1 MFKKAAS
8 LLLAASLLATTSL
21 PAFAEEVT
29 EPIQSETTVQET
41 QEETP
46 APTDVPDTTPEPE
59 VEVTPEPTEEL
70 TPAPTE
76 EPESTPEP
84 VQEEPEAVQ
93 AETPAPTETPIP
105 LEEITDSQD
114 VVTYEMTGETVSR
127 IEWVADI
134 VSALGLSVDADQFPD
149 DYYPDVSATD
159 EHYQALM
166 SAVANGLIDLDA
178 GENFHPDEPTT
189 REFAANTLNNRLGY
203 IMQADSYSFTDSGDT
218 TYADDLQVAVEQGWF
233 ALVDGKVLP
242 QQAADAAELTAMQE
256 KGKAAVANESIDANY
271 ASSWTFAE
279 DVVVIPDGTMVSVDE
294 NDIVT
299 ITDCPVSLA
308 ADQRFVA
315 YFSGIPVPFK
325 VVSVTENGSDT
336 VVATTDE
343 GTDDAITSADSETVI
358 EVDPSNF
365 VPAEAT
371 TYMIGDVQVVEEK
384 TLYGIDYNKQTK
396 TLTATRNLK
405 LDGATGG
412 SITIQLS
419 NITLDSRARPNN
431 SQIVVNADTSVTG
444 TVNFGGELMQK
455 IERDIDFGYINL
467 AGGIGKIYLS
477 LGYTLSGDVSL
488 NMVGRAKAGFVSD
501 NSGFRVVSDY
511 RNDSSSIAANMD
523 ATAGIRIGAS
533 AGIPGVKGDIY
544 ARMGLELQEA
554 IRTYSSGTPTTC
566 ENTNAW
572 LYADASA
579 TAKVFGKS
587 YSKSCTLYTRTNSPV
602 RCAYHYEDGV
612 SVQKCTRGNTSQGYA
627 GSASGYNGKYYT
639 STTSKN
645 YNPTGSSYQD
655 EMGQTQSRFTY
666 TLDEDGNATITGCN
680 NITSSLVIPGEIDGH
695 TVVAIGKN
703 AFYDYYEKVKI
714 QSVTIPD
721 TVTTI
726 GERAFFNAGL
736 IAVNLPNGLT
746 SIGRYAFSGCNFTEI
761 TIPNS
766 ITDAFEPFAYMSS
779 LKNVY
784 FQKGIT
790 EIPGMIFHDCTGLES
805 IEIPDTVETIGYCAF
820 NGATGLKSVILH
832 EGLKTINHD
841 AFNGCTN
848 LSILNIPNS
857 VTTIEADTFNGCTN
871 LASVNLPADLV
882 TLGNGAFRNCTAL
895 AKINIPASL
904 NDTNAPFSGCTNL
917 KTINFEDGITEIT
930 SGLFKDCTG
939 VTEISIP
946 DTVNTIGTYAFANA
960 SNLTSVS
967 IPDGVTEIL
976 NDAFLGCKNLRT
988 VEIPD
993 SVTAINYEAF
1003 SGCSKLAS
1011 VKLPSNLQKL
1021 GTRAFGT
1028 CIALTEINIPISLND
1043 ASAPFSDCAN
1053 LKTINFEEGITKIP
1067 HALFKDCTGISKIA
1081 IPDTVTIIGD
1091 VAFSGASNLE
1101 SVIIPD
1107 GVIEIQDNA
1116 FQNCVKLAAV
1126 EIPDSVTAIAY
1137 QAFSSCKNL
1146 TSVKLPNSL
1155 ETLGT
1160 GAFQNCT
1167 SLTEVTIPASLNSTS
1182 QPFADCSKLQAVHF
1196 EEGTSQIIDNL
1207 FSSCQGIT
1215 DIVIPDTV
1223 SKIGDNAFGNAAN
1236 LTSITIPDSVTSI
1249 GEYAFQ
1255 NCKKLTAVKLPDKI
1269 TQIGYRAFI
1278 NCTGLA
1284 SANIP
1289 TSLKVMYAYVFQNCT
1304 SLTEMVISAGIAE
1317 LPAGTFYGCTS
1328 LAKVTL
1334 PDTLTSI
1341 GSYAFQECD
1350 ALTTV
1355 TIPTSVAEVWD
1366 SAFGG
1371 CDRLAEVSLNDGLK
1385 TIGDS
1390 AFYNCVSLKSI
1401 TIPRTVT
1408 SLGTGA
1414 FSGDKALA
1422 EVTLGTGL
1430 TSIPTEC
1437 FCQIPALTKIRIP
1450 NRVTKIGDRAFANC
1464 TKLTEVTLPAAT
1476 TSISSSAFSY
1486 PTRMTIYGYEGSY
1499 AQTFAGSKKIK
1510 FVARTDVDYIDVNDL
1525 TITLGTVDSY
1535 RGSPV
1540 EPTVTV
1546 KDGSVT
1552 LTKDTHYTLTY
1563 ANSNTV
1569 GMASVTI
1576 TGLNEAGYGSTKT
1589 IEYRIP
1595 GFTITFN
1602 AYGGT
1607 VNPTSKEVVYGQ
1619 PVGELPVPVREGY
1632 SFVGWFLDDAKT
1644 QYTEDTIYTS
1654 TYDRTVYAFWSDAA
1668 AITRQPV
1675 NTTAKENANA
1685 VFTIKATGSNLT
1697 YQWQL
1702 AYAGSDNWQNV
1713 PASFAGGK
1721 TDTLTVTA
1729 TKGRNGYKFRCIV
1742 KDDKN
1747 NSVTS
1752 SAATLTVE
1760 AANQPLKI
1768 LSLTADKTT
1777 ADSGDRITITA
1788 NVTGGAGGYTYKFII
1803 NDTTNDSWYK
1813 LQDYKA
1819 TNSIVWKATSA
1830 GTKRIMVDVKDKAG
1844 NKVAT
1849 NISIKVNG
1857 TVSVPLSAE
1866 LKSSAVTV
1874 KQGETVTLTAV
1885 AKGGSGKYN
1894 YKFII
1899 NDKTDDKW
1907 YRLQD
1912 FGANN
1917 VITWKAT
1924 TPGTKRLMVDV
1935 MDSTGKKV
1943 GHNITITVTK

>member
-29 EPIQSETTVQET
+29 EPLQSETTVQET

-46 APTDVPDTTPEPE
+46 APTDAPDTTPQPE
-59 VEVTPEPTEEL
+59 TETTPEPTEEP
-70 TPAPTE
+70 TPEPTA

-166 SAVANGLIDLDA
+166 SAVANGLIDLNA
-178 GENFHPDEPTT
+178 GEDFRPDEPTT

-308 ADQRFVA
+308 AGQRFVA

-325 VVSVTENGSDT
+325 VVSITENGSDT

-431 SQIVVNADTSVTG
+431 SQIIVNADTSVTG

-511 RNDSSSIAANMD
+511 QNDSSSIAANMD

-587 YSKSCTLYTRTNSPV
+587 YSKSCALYTRTNSPV

-612 SVQKCTRGNTSQGYA
+612 SVQQCTRGNTSQGYT

-695 TVVAIGKN
+695 TVVAIGSQ
-703 AFYDYYEKVKI
+703 AFYKAANLASVSI
-714 QSVTIPD
+714 PNSVTYIGSEAFNGCTKLASVNLPANLETLKRCAFQNCTALTEINIPASLNVASYPFEGCSNLKTIHFEDGITRITNYLFGNCTGLTDIEIPD

-726 GERAFFNAGL
+726 G
-736 IAVNLPNGLT
+736 
-746 SIGRYAFSGCNFTEI
+746 SYAFS
-761 TIPNS
+761 S
-766 ITDAFEPFAYMSS
+766 A
-779 LKNVY
+779 
-784 FQKGIT
+784 
-790 EIPGMIFHDCTGLES
+790 
-805 IEIPDTVETIGYCAF
+805 
-820 NGATGLKSVILH
+820 
-832 EGLKTINHD
+832 
-841 AFNGCTN
+841 
-848 LSILNIPNS
+848 
-857 VTTIEADTFNGCTN
+857 TN
-871 LASVNLPADLV
+871 LASV
-882 TLGNGAFRNCTAL
+882 
-895 AKINIPASL
+895 S
-904 NDTNAPFSGCTNL
+904 
-917 KTINFEDGITEIT
+917 
-930 SGLFKDCTG
+930 
-939 VTEISIP
+939 
-946 DTVNTIGTYAFANA
+946 
-960 SNLTSVS
+960 
-967 IPDGVTEIL
+967 
-976 NDAFLGCKNLRT
+976 
-988 VEIPD
+988 IPD
-993 SVTAINYEAF
+993 SVT
-1003 SGCSKLAS
+1003 
-1011 VKLPSNLQKL
+1011 
-1021 GTRAFGT
+1021 
-1028 CIALTEINIPISLND
+1028 
-1043 ASAPFSDCAN
+1043 
-1053 LKTINFEEGITKIP
+1053 TIN
-1067 HALFKDCTGISKIA
+1067 
-1081 IPDTVTIIGD
+1081 
-1091 VAFSGASNLE
+1091 SGAF
-1101 SVIIPD
+1101 
-1107 GVIEIQDNA
+1107 A
-1116 FQNCVKLAAV
+1116 NCTKLTAV
-1126 EIPDSVTAIAY
+1126 EIPDSVTYIGSEAFKGCTKLASVNLPANLETLKSCAFLNCTALTEINIPASLNVASY
-1137 QAFSSCKNL
+1137 PFEGCSNLKTIHFEDGITRITNYLFGNCTGLTDIEIPDTVTTIGSYAFSSATNL
-1146 TSVKLPNSL
+1146 ASVSIPDSVTTINSGAFANCTKLTAVEIPDSVTYIGSEAFKGCTKLASVSLSANL
-1155 ETLGT
+1155 ETLKSD
-1160 GAFQNCT
+1160 AFQNCT
-1167 SLTEVTIPASLNSTS
+1167 ALTEINIPASLNEASY
-1182 QPFADCSKLQAVHF
+1182 PFEGCSNLKTIHF
-1196 EEGTSQIIDNL
+1196 ED
-1207 FSSCQGIT
+1207 GIT
-1215 DIVIPDTV
+1215 QITNYLFAGCTGLTDIEIPDTV
-1223 SKIGDNAFGNAAN
+1223 TTIGYQAFYKAAN
-1236 LTSITIPDSVTSI
+1236 LASVSIPDSVTTI
-1249 GEYAFQ
+1249 NNEAFEY
-1255 NCKKLTAVKLPDKI
+1255 CTKLTSVEIPDSVTYIGSEAFKGCTKLASVKLPANLKTLKFDV
-1269 TQIGYRAFI
+1269 FM
-1278 NCTGLA
+1278 NC
-1284 SANIP
+1284 S
-1289 TSLKVMYAYVFQNCT
+1289 
-1304 SLTEMVISAGIAE
+1304 SLTEITIPASITA
-1317 LPAGTFYGCTS
+1317 LPSNTFNGCTS

-1341 GSYAFQECD
+1341 GSEAFEKCD

-1355 TIPTSVAEVWD
+1355 TIPASVAEI
-1366 SAFGG
+1366 GG
-1371 CDRLAEVSLNDGLK
+1371 YTFSGCNRLVEVSLSDGLK
-1385 TIGDS
+1385 SIGDK

-1414 FSGDKALA
+1414 FSGDKVLA

-1437 FCQIPALTKIRIP
+1437 FYQSPALTKIRIP
-1450 NRVTKIGDRAFANC
+1450 NRVTQIGDRAFANC

-1486 PTRMTIYGYEGSY
+1486 PARMTIYGYEGSY
-1499 AQTFAGSKKIK
+1499 AQTFAASKKIK

-1595 GFTITFN
+1595 GFTMTFN
-1602 AYGGT
+1602 ANGGT
-1607 VNPTSKEVVYGQ
+1607 VNPTSKEIIYGQ
-1619 PVGELPVPVREGY
+1619 PVGELPVPVRDGY
-1632 SFVGWFLDDAKT
+1632 SFVGWYLGNT
-1644 QYTEDTIYTS
+1644 HYTEDTIYTS
-1654 TYDRTVYAFWSDAA
+1654 TYGCTVYARWSDAA

-1675 NTTAKENANA
+1675 NTAAKENANA

-1768 LSLTADKTT
+1768 ISLTADKTT

-1813 LQDYKA
+1813 LQDYKG

-1874 KQGETVTLTAV
+1874 KQGETVTLTAA

>member
-59 VEVTPEPTEEL
+59 VEVTPEPTEEP
-70 TPAPTE
+70 TPTPTA

-166 SAVANGLIDLDA
+166 SAVANGLIDLNA
-178 GENFHPDEPTT
+178 GEDFRPDEPTT

-308 ADQRFVA
+308 AGQRFVA

-431 SQIVVNADTSVTG
+431 SQIIVNADTSVTG

-612 SVQKCTRGNTSQGYA
+612 SVQKCTRGNTSQGYT

-666 TLDEDGNATITGCN
+666 TLDDDGNATITGCN
-680 NITSSLVIPGEIDGH
+680 NITSSLVLPSEIDGH
-695 TVVAIGKN
+695 TVVAIGSQ
-703 AFYDYYEKVKI
+703 AFYKAANLASVSIPD
-714 QSVTIPD
+714 SVTTINREAFNGCTKLASVNLPANLETLKSYAFQNCTALTEINIPASLNEAYSPFEGCSNLKTIHFEDGITQITNNLFAGCTGLTDIEIPD

-726 GERAFFNAGL
+726 GYQAFYKA
-736 IAVNLPNGLT
+736 A
-746 SIGRYAFSGCNFTEI
+746 
-761 TIPNS
+761 
-766 ITDAFEPFAYMSS
+766 
-779 LKNVY
+779 
-784 FQKGIT
+784 
-790 EIPGMIFHDCTGLES
+790 
-805 IEIPDTVETIGYCAF
+805 
-820 NGATGLKSVILH
+820 
-832 EGLKTINHD
+832 
-841 AFNGCTN
+841 
-848 LSILNIPNS
+848 
-857 VTTIEADTFNGCTN
+857 N
-871 LASVNLPADLV
+871 LA
-882 TLGNGAFRNCTAL
+882 
-895 AKINIPASL
+895 
-904 NDTNAPFSGCTNL
+904 
-917 KTINFEDGITEIT
+917 
-930 SGLFKDCTG
+930 
-939 VTEISIP
+939 
-946 DTVNTIGTYAFANA
+946 
-960 SNLTSVS
+960 SVS
-967 IPDGVTEIL
+967 IPDSVTTIDSE
-976 NDAFLGCKNLRT
+976 AFEYCTKLT
-988 VEIPD
+988 SVEIPD
-993 SVTAINYEAF
+993 SVTYIGGEVFN
-1003 SGCSKLAS
+1003 GCTKLAS
-1011 VKLPSNLQKL
+1011 VKLP
-1021 GTRAFGT
+1021 
-1028 CIALTEINIPISLND
+1028 
-1043 ASAPFSDCAN
+1043 AN
-1053 LKTINFEEGITKIP
+1053 LKTLKFDVFKNCSSLTEITIP
-1067 HALFKDCTGISKIA
+1067 ASITAL
-1081 IPDTVTIIGD
+1081 P
-1091 VAFSGASNLE
+1091 SNTFN
-1101 SVIIPD
+1101 
-1107 GVIEIQDNA
+1107 G
-1116 FQNCVKLAAV
+1116 
-1126 EIPDSVTAIAY
+1126 
-1137 QAFSSCKNL
+1137 
-1146 TSVKLPNSL
+1146 
-1155 ETLGT
+1155 
-1160 GAFQNCT
+1160 CT
-1167 SLTEVTIPASLNSTS
+1167 SLT
-1182 QPFADCSKLQAVHF
+1182 
-1196 EEGTSQIIDNL
+1196 
-1207 FSSCQGIT
+1207 
-1215 DIVIPDTV
+1215 
-1223 SKIGDNAFGNAAN
+1223 
-1236 LTSITIPDSVTSI
+1236 
-1249 GEYAFQ
+1249 
-1255 NCKKLTAVKLPDKI
+1255 
-1269 TQIGYRAFI
+1269 
-1278 NCTGLA
+1278 
-1284 SANIP
+1284 
-1289 TSLKVMYAYVFQNCT
+1289 
-1304 SLTEMVISAGIAE
+1304 
-1317 LPAGTFYGCTS
+1317 
-1328 LAKVTL
+1328 KVTL
-1334 PDTLTSI
+1334 PDTLSSI
-1341 GSYAFQECD
+1341 GNNAFQECD

-1355 TIPTSVAEVWD
+1355 TIPTSVAEIGG
-1366 SAFGG
+1366 SAFSG
-1371 CDRLAEVSLNDGLK
+1371 CDRLAEVSLSNGLK
-1385 TIGDS
+1385 IIGDK

-1437 FCQIPALTKIRIP
+1437 FYQIPALTKIRIP
-1450 NRVTKIGDRAFANC
+1450 NRVTKIGDRAFASC

-1486 PTRMTIYGYEGSY
+1486 PARMTIYGYEGSY

-1607 VNPTSKEVVYGQ
+1607 VNPTNKEVVYGQ

-1768 LSLTADKTT
+1768 LSLTANKTT
-1777 ADSGDRITITA
+1777 ANPGDLITVTA

-1813 LQDYKA
+1813 LQDYKG

-1874 KQGETVTLTAV
+1874 KQGEAVTLTAV

-1935 MDSTGKKV
+1935 MDSTGKKI

>member
-29 EPIQSETTVQET
+29 EPLQSETTVQET

-59 VEVTPEPTEEL
+59 VEVTPEPTEEP
-70 TPAPTE
+70 TPAPTA

-93 AETPAPTETPIP
+93 AETPTPTETPIP

-149 DYYPDVSATD
+149 DYYPDVTATD

-178 GENFHPDEPTT
+178 GENFHPDDPTT
-189 REFAANTLNNRLGY
+189 REFAANTLNSRLGY
-203 IMQADSYSFTDSGDT
+203 IMQAESYSFTDSADT
-218 TYADDLQVAVEQGWF
+218 AYADDLQVAVEQGWF

-294 NDIVT
+294 NDVVT

-308 ADQRFVA
+308 AGQRFVA

-431 SQIVVNADTSVTG
+431 SQIIVNADTSVTG

-511 RNDSSSIAANMD
+511 QNDSSSIAANMD

-587 YSKSCTLYTRTNSPV
+587 YSKSCALYTRTNSPV

-612 SVQKCTRGNTSQGYA
+612 SVQQCTRGNTSQGYT

-695 TVVAIGKN
+695 TVVAIGSQ
-703 AFYDYYEKVKI
+703 AFYKAANLASVSI
-714 QSVTIPD
+714 PNSVTYIGSEAFNDCTKLASVNLPANLETLKRCAFQNCTALTEINIPASLNVASYPFEGCSNLKTIHFEDGITRITNYLFGNCTGLTDIEIPD

-726 GERAFFNAGL
+726 G
-736 IAVNLPNGLT
+736 
-746 SIGRYAFSGCNFTEI
+746 SYAFS
-761 TIPNS
+761 S
-766 ITDAFEPFAYMSS
+766 A
-779 LKNVY
+779 
-784 FQKGIT
+784 
-790 EIPGMIFHDCTGLES
+790 
-805 IEIPDTVETIGYCAF
+805 
-820 NGATGLKSVILH
+820 
-832 EGLKTINHD
+832 
-841 AFNGCTN
+841 
-848 LSILNIPNS
+848 
-857 VTTIEADTFNGCTN
+857 TN
-871 LASVNLPADLV
+871 LASV
-882 TLGNGAFRNCTAL
+882 
-895 AKINIPASL
+895 S
-904 NDTNAPFSGCTNL
+904 
-917 KTINFEDGITEIT
+917 
-930 SGLFKDCTG
+930 
-939 VTEISIP
+939 
-946 DTVNTIGTYAFANA
+946 
-960 SNLTSVS
+960 
-967 IPDGVTEIL
+967 
-976 NDAFLGCKNLRT
+976 
-988 VEIPD
+988 IPD
-993 SVTAINYEAF
+993 SVT
-1003 SGCSKLAS
+1003 
-1011 VKLPSNLQKL
+1011 
-1021 GTRAFGT
+1021 
-1028 CIALTEINIPISLND
+1028 
-1043 ASAPFSDCAN
+1043 
-1053 LKTINFEEGITKIP
+1053 TIN
-1067 HALFKDCTGISKIA
+1067 
-1081 IPDTVTIIGD
+1081 
-1091 VAFSGASNLE
+1091 SGAF
-1101 SVIIPD
+1101 
-1107 GVIEIQDNA
+1107 A
-1116 FQNCVKLAAV
+1116 NCTKLTAV
-1126 EIPDSVTAIAY
+1126 EIPDSVTYIGSE
-1137 QAFSSCKNL
+1137 AFKGC
-1146 TSVKLPNSL
+1146 TKLASLSLSANL
-1155 ETLGT
+1155 ETLKSD
-1160 GAFQNCT
+1160 AFKNCT
-1167 SLTEVTIPASLNSTS
+1167 ALTEINIPASLNEASY
-1182 QPFADCSKLQAVHF
+1182 PFEGCSNLKTIHF
-1196 EEGTSQIIDNL
+1196 ED
-1207 FSSCQGIT
+1207 GIT
-1215 DIVIPDTV
+1215 QITNYLFAGCTGLTDIEIPDTV
-1223 SKIGDNAFGNAAN
+1223 TTIGYQAFYKAAN
-1236 LTSITIPDSVTSI
+1236 LASVSIPDSVTTI
-1249 GEYAFQ
+1249 NNEAFEY
-1255 NCKKLTAVKLPDKI
+1255 CTKLTSVEIPDSVTYIGSEAFKGCTKLASVKLPANLKTLKFDV
-1269 TQIGYRAFI
+1269 FM
-1278 NCTGLA
+1278 NC
-1284 SANIP
+1284 S
-1289 TSLKVMYAYVFQNCT
+1289 
-1304 SLTEMVISAGIAE
+1304 SLTEITIPASITA
-1317 LPAGTFYGCTS
+1317 LPSNTFNGCTS

-1341 GSYAFQECD
+1341 GSEAFEKCD

-1355 TIPTSVAEVWD
+1355 TIPASVTEI
-1366 SAFGG
+1366 GG
-1371 CDRLAEVSLNDGLK
+1371 YTFSGCNRLVEVSLSDGLK
-1385 TIGDS
+1385 SIGDK

-1414 FSGDKALA
+1414 FSGDKVLA

-1437 FCQIPALTKIRIP
+1437 FYQSPALTKIRIP
-1450 NRVTKIGDRAFANC
+1450 NRVTQIGDRAFANC

-1486 PTRMTIYGYEGSY
+1486 PARMTIYGYEGSY
-1499 AQTFAGSKKIK
+1499 AQTFAASKKIK

-1595 GFTITFN
+1595 GFTMTFN
-1602 AYGGT
+1602 ANGGT
-1607 VNPTSKEVVYGQ
+1607 VNPTSKEIIYGQ
-1619 PVGELPVPVREGY
+1619 PVGELPVPVRDGY
-1632 SFVGWFLDDAKT
+1632 SFVGWYLGNT
-1644 QYTEDTIYTS
+1644 HYTEDTIYTS
-1654 TYDRTVYAFWSDAA
+1654 TYGCTVYARWSDAA

-1675 NTTAKENANA
+1675 NTAAKENANA

-1768 LSLTADKTT
+1768 LSLTADKTA

-1813 LQDYKA
+1813 LQDYKG

-1874 KQGETVTLTAV
+1874 KQGETVTLTAA

>member
-59 VEVTPEPTEEL
+59 VEVTPEPTEEP
-70 TPAPTE
+70 TPTPTA

-166 SAVANGLIDLDA
+166 SAVANGLIDLNA
-178 GENFHPDEPTT
+178 GEDFRPDEPTT

-308 ADQRFVA
+308 AGQRFVA

-431 SQIVVNADTSVTG
+431 SQIIVNADTSVTG

-612 SVQKCTRGNTSQGYA
+612 SVQKCTRGNTSQGYT

-666 TLDEDGNATITGCN
+666 TLDDDGNATITGCN
-680 NITSSLVIPGEIDGH
+680 NITSSLVLPSEIDGH
-695 TVVAIGKN
+695 TVVAIGSQ
-703 AFYDYYEKVKI
+703 AFYKAANLASVSIPD
-714 QSVTIPD
+714 SVTTINREAFKGCTKLASVNLPANLGTLKSYAFQNCTALTEINIPASLNEAYSPFEGCSNLKTIHFEDGITQITNNLFAGCTGLTDIEIPD

-726 GERAFFNAGL
+726 GYQAFYKA
-736 IAVNLPNGLT
+736 ANLA
-746 SIGRYAFSGCNFTEI
+746 SVS
-761 TIPNS
+761 
-766 ITDAFEPFAYMSS
+766 
-779 LKNVY
+779 
-784 FQKGIT
+784 
-790 EIPGMIFHDCTGLES
+790 
-805 IEIPDTVETIGYCAF
+805 IPD
-820 NGATGLKSVILH
+820 
-832 EGLKTINHD
+832 
-841 AFNGCTN
+841 
-848 LSILNIPNS
+848 S
-857 VTTIEADTFNGCTN
+857 VTTIDSEAFEYCTKLTSVEIPDSVTYISGYTFNGCTK
-871 LASVNLPADLV
+871 LASVNLPANLE
-882 TLGNGAFRNCTAL
+882 TLKSYAFQNCTAL
-895 AKINIPASL
+895 TEINIPASL
-904 NDTNAPFSGCTNL
+904 NEAYSPFEGCSNL
-917 KTINFEDGITEIT
+917 KTIHFEDGITQIT
-930 SGLFKDCTG
+930 NNLFAGCTG
-939 VTEISIP
+939 LTDIEIP
-946 DTVNTIGTYAFANA
+946 DTVTTIGYQAFYKAANLA
-960 SNLTSVS
+960 SVS
-967 IPDGVTEIL
+967 IPDSVTTINNE
-976 NDAFLGCKNLRT
+976 AFEYCTKLT
-988 VEIPD
+988 SVEIPD
-993 SVTAINYEAF
+993 SVTYIGGEAF
-1003 SGCSKLAS
+1003 NGCTKLAS
-1011 VKLPSNLQKL
+1011 VKLP
-1021 GTRAFGT
+1021 
-1028 CIALTEINIPISLND
+1028 
-1043 ASAPFSDCAN
+1043 AN
-1053 LKTINFEEGITKIP
+1053 LKTLKFDVFKNCSSLTEITIP
-1067 HALFKDCTGISKIA
+1067 ASITAL
-1081 IPDTVTIIGD
+1081 P
-1091 VAFSGASNLE
+1091 SNTFN
-1101 SVIIPD
+1101 
-1107 GVIEIQDNA
+1107 G
-1116 FQNCVKLAAV
+1116 
-1126 EIPDSVTAIAY
+1126 
-1137 QAFSSCKNL
+1137 
-1146 TSVKLPNSL
+1146 
-1155 ETLGT
+1155 
-1160 GAFQNCT
+1160 CT
-1167 SLTEVTIPASLNSTS
+1167 SLT
-1182 QPFADCSKLQAVHF
+1182 
-1196 EEGTSQIIDNL
+1196 
-1207 FSSCQGIT
+1207 
-1215 DIVIPDTV
+1215 
-1223 SKIGDNAFGNAAN
+1223 
-1236 LTSITIPDSVTSI
+1236 
-1249 GEYAFQ
+1249 
-1255 NCKKLTAVKLPDKI
+1255 
-1269 TQIGYRAFI
+1269 
-1278 NCTGLA
+1278 
-1284 SANIP
+1284 
-1289 TSLKVMYAYVFQNCT
+1289 
-1304 SLTEMVISAGIAE
+1304 
-1317 LPAGTFYGCTS
+1317 
-1328 LAKVTL
+1328 KVTL
-1334 PDTLTSI
+1334 PDTLSSI
-1341 GSYAFQECD
+1341 GNNAFQECD

-1355 TIPTSVAEVWD
+1355 TIPTSVAEIGG
-1366 SAFGG
+1366 SAFSG
-1371 CDRLAEVSLNDGLK
+1371 CDRLAEVSLSNGLK
-1385 TIGDS
+1385 IIGDK

-1437 FCQIPALTKIRIP
+1437 FYQIPALTKIRIP
-1450 NRVTKIGDRAFANC
+1450 NRVTKIGDRAFASC

-1486 PTRMTIYGYEGSY
+1486 PARMTIYGYEGSY

-1607 VNPTSKEVVYGQ
+1607 VNPTNKEVVYGQ

-1768 LSLTADKTT
+1768 LSLTANKTT
-1777 ADSGDRITITA
+1777 ANPGDLITVTA
-1788 NVTGGAGGYTYKFII
+1788 NVTGGTGGYTYKFII

-1813 LQDYKA
+1813 LQDYKG

-1874 KQGETVTLTAV
+1874 KQGEAVTLTAV

-1935 MDSTGKKV
+1935 MDSTGKKI

>member
-1 MFKKAAS
+1 MERGEKRMFKKAAS

-29 EPIQSETTVQET
+29 EPLQSETTVQET

-59 VEVTPEPTEEL
+59 VEVTPEPTEEP
-70 TPAPTE
+70 TPAPTA

-93 AETPAPTETPIP
+93 AETPTPTETPIP

-149 DYYPDVSATD
+149 DYYPDVTATD

-178 GENFHPDEPTT
+178 GENFHPDDPTT
-189 REFAANTLNNRLGY
+189 REFAANTLNSRLGY
-203 IMQADSYSFTDSGDT
+203 IMQAESYSFTDSVDT
-218 TYADDLQVAVEQGWF
+218 AYADDLQVAVEQGWF

-256 KGKAAVANESIDANY
+256 KGKAAVANESIDTNY

-279 DVVVIPDGTMVSVDE
+279 DVVVIPGGTMVSVDE

-308 ADQRFVA
+308 AGQRFVA

-325 VVSVTENGSDT
+325 AVSVTENGSDT

-405 LDGATGG
+405 LDGAAGG

-431 SQIVVNADTSVTG
+431 SQIIVNADTSVTG

-455 IERDIDFGYINL
+455 IERDIDFGYIDL

-523 ATAGIRIGAS
+523 ATAGLRIGAS

-587 YSKSCTLYTRTNSPV
+587 YSKNCAIYTRTNSPV

-612 SVQKCTRGNTSQGYA
+612 SVQKCTRGNTSQGYT

-666 TLDEDGNATITGCN
+666 TLDDDGNATITGCN
-680 NITSSLVIPGEIDGH
+680 NITSSLVIPSEIDGH
-695 TVVAIGKN
+695 TVVAIGSQ
-703 AFYDYYEKVKI
+703 AFYKAANLASVSI
-714 QSVTIPD
+714 PNSVTYIGSEAFNGCTKLASVNLPANLETLKRCAFQNCTALTEINIPASLNVASYPFEGCSNLKTIHFEDGITQITNYLFAGCTGLTDIEIPD

-726 GERAFFNAGL
+726 GYQAFYKA
-736 IAVNLPNGLT
+736 A
-746 SIGRYAFSGCNFTEI
+746 
-761 TIPNS
+761 
-766 ITDAFEPFAYMSS
+766 
-779 LKNVY
+779 
-784 FQKGIT
+784 
-790 EIPGMIFHDCTGLES
+790 
-805 IEIPDTVETIGYCAF
+805 
-820 NGATGLKSVILH
+820 
-832 EGLKTINHD
+832 
-841 AFNGCTN
+841 
-848 LSILNIPNS
+848 
-857 VTTIEADTFNGCTN
+857 N
-871 LASVNLPADLV
+871 LA
-882 TLGNGAFRNCTAL
+882 
-895 AKINIPASL
+895 
-904 NDTNAPFSGCTNL
+904 
-917 KTINFEDGITEIT
+917 
-930 SGLFKDCTG
+930 
-939 VTEISIP
+939 
-946 DTVNTIGTYAFANA
+946 
-960 SNLTSVS
+960 SVS
-967 IPDGVTEIL
+967 IPDSVTTINNE
-976 NDAFLGCKNLRT
+976 AFEYCTKLT
-988 VEIPD
+988 SVEIPD
-993 SVTAINYEAF
+993 SVTYIGSEAF
-1003 SGCSKLAS
+1003 KGCTKLAS
-1011 VKLPSNLQKL
+1011 VKLP
-1021 GTRAFGT
+1021 
-1028 CIALTEINIPISLND
+1028 
-1043 ASAPFSDCAN
+1043 AN
-1053 LKTINFEEGITKIP
+1053 LKTLKF
-1067 HALFKDCTGISKIA
+1067 
-1081 IPDTVTIIGD
+1081 D
-1091 VAFSGASNLE
+1091 VFM
-1101 SVIIPD
+1101 
-1107 GVIEIQDNA
+1107 
-1116 FQNCVKLAAV
+1116 NC
-1126 EIPDSVTAIAY
+1126 S
-1137 QAFSSCKNL
+1137 
-1146 TSVKLPNSL
+1146 
-1155 ETLGT
+1155 
-1160 GAFQNCT
+1160 
-1167 SLTEVTIPASLNSTS
+1167 SLTEITIPAS
-1182 QPFADCSKLQAVHF
+1182 
-1196 EEGTSQIIDNL
+1196 
-1207 FSSCQGIT
+1207 IT
-1215 DIVIPDTV
+1215 
-1223 SKIGDNAFGNAAN
+1223 A
-1236 LTSITIPDSVTSI
+1236 
-1249 GEYAFQ
+1249 
-1255 NCKKLTAVKLPDKI
+1255 LPS
-1269 TQIGYRAFI
+1269 
-1278 NCTGLA
+1278 N
-1284 SANIP
+1284 
-1289 TSLKVMYAYVFQNCT
+1289 
-1304 SLTEMVISAGIAE
+1304 
-1317 LPAGTFYGCTS
+1317 TFNGCTS

-1341 GSYAFQECD
+1341 GSEAFEKCD

-1355 TIPTSVAEVWD
+1355 TIPASVAEIGGY
-1366 SAFGG
+1366 AFSG
-1371 CDRLAEVSLNDGLK
+1371 CNRLVEVSLSDGLK
-1385 TIGDS
+1385 SIGDK

-1414 FSGDKALA
+1414 FSGDKVLA

-1437 FCQIPALTKIRIP
+1437 FYQSPALTKIRIP
-1450 NRVTKIGDRAFANC
+1450 NRVTQIGDRAFANC

-1486 PTRMTIYGYEGSY
+1486 PARMTIYGYEGSY
-1499 AQTFAGSKKIK
+1499 AQTFAASKKIK

-1595 GFTITFN
+1595 GFTMTFN
-1602 AYGGT
+1602 ANGGT
-1607 VNPTSKEVVYGQ
+1607 VNPTSKEIIYGQ
-1619 PVGELPVPVREGY
+1619 PVGELPVPVRDGY
-1632 SFVGWFLDDAKT
+1632 SFVGWYLGNT
-1644 QYTEDTIYTS
+1644 HYTEDTIYTS
-1654 TYDRTVYAFWSDAA
+1654 TYGCTVYARWSDAA

-1675 NTTAKENANA
+1675 NTAAKENANA

-1768 LSLTADKTT
+1768 LSLTANKTT
-1777 ADSGDRITITA
+1777 ANPGDLITVTA
-1788 NVTGGAGGYTYKFII
+1788 NVAGGAGGYTYKFII

-1813 LQDYKA
+1813 LQDYKG

-1935 MDSTGKKV
+1935 MDSTGKKI

>member
-59 VEVTPEPTEEL
+59 VEVTPEPTEEPTL
-70 TPAPTE
+70 TPTA

-127 IEWVADI
+127 IDWISDL
-134 VSALGLSVDADQFPD
+134 VSALGLSVDADRFPD

-178 GENFHPDEPTT
+178 GENFRPDDPTT
-189 REFAANTLNNRLGY
+189 REFAANTLNSRLGY
-203 IMQADSYSFTDSGDT
+203 IMQEESYSFTDSADT
-218 TYADDLQVAVEQGWF
+218 AYADDLQVAIEQGWF

-256 KGKAAVANESIDANY
+256 KGKAAVANESIDTNY

-308 ADQRFVA
+308 AGQRFVA

-325 VVSVTENGSDT
+325 VVSVTENGNDT

-431 SQIVVNADTSVTG
+431 SQIIVNADTSVTG

-455 IERDIDFGYINL
+455 IERDIDFGYIDL

-501 NSGFRVVSDY
+501 SSGFRVVSDY

-523 ATAGIRIGAS
+523 ATAGLRIGAS

-587 YSKSCTLYTRTNSPV
+587 YSKSCALYTRTNSPV

-612 SVQKCTRGNTSQGYA
+612 SVQQCTRGNASQGYT

-695 TVVAIGKN
+695 TVIVIGES
-703 AFYDYYEKVKI
+703 AFSGATNLVSI
-714 QSVTIPD
+714 TIPD
-721 TVTTI
+721 SVTEI
-726 GERAFFNAGL
+726 QDYAFQNCTK
-736 IAVNLPNGLT
+736 LT
-746 SIGRYAFSGCNFTEI
+746 SIDIPDSVTLIDYQAFYGCTKLASVKLSYNLKTLGTRAFGNCTALTEI
-761 TIPNS
+761 TIPAS
-766 ITDAFEPFAYMSS
+766 LTSASSPF
-779 LKNVY
+779 K
-784 FQKGIT
+784 
-790 EIPGMIFHDCTGLES
+790 DCS
-805 IEIPDTVETIGYCAF
+805 
-820 NGATGLKSVILH
+820 N
-832 EGLKTINHD
+832 LKTIH
-841 AFNGCTN
+841 FEEGIT
-848 LSILNIPNS
+848 
-857 VTTIEADTFNGCTN
+857 
-871 LASVNLPADLV
+871 
-882 TLGNGAFRNCTAL
+882 
-895 AKINIPASL
+895 KIVSSL
-904 NDTNAPFSGCTNL
+904 FSGCT
-917 KTINFEDGITEIT
+917 GI
-930 SGLFKDCTG
+930 
-939 VTEISIP
+939 TEISIP
-946 DTVNTIGTYAFANA
+946 DTV
-960 SNLTSVS
+960 
-967 IPDGVTEIL
+967 
-976 NDAFLGCKNLRT
+976 
-988 VEIPD
+988 
-993 SVTAINYEAF
+993 
-1003 SGCSKLAS
+1003 
-1011 VKLPSNLQKL
+1011 
-1021 GTRAFGT
+1021 
-1028 CIALTEINIPISLND
+1028 
-1043 ASAPFSDCAN
+1043 
-1053 LKTINFEEGITKIP
+1053 
-1067 HALFKDCTGISKIA
+1067 
-1081 IPDTVTIIGD
+1081 TIID
-1091 VAFSGASNLE
+1091 ESAFSGATNL
-1101 SVIIPD
+1101 V
-1107 GVIEIQDNA
+1107 
-1116 FQNCVKLAAV
+1116 
-1126 EIPDSVTAIAY
+1126 
-1137 QAFSSCKNL
+1137 
-1146 TSVKLPNSL
+1146 
-1155 ETLGT
+1155 
-1160 GAFQNCT
+1160 
-1167 SLTEVTIPASLNSTS
+1167 
-1182 QPFADCSKLQAVHF
+1182 
-1196 EEGTSQIIDNL
+1196 
-1207 FSSCQGIT
+1207 
-1215 DIVIPDTV
+1215 
-1223 SKIGDNAFGNAAN
+1223 
-1236 LTSITIPDSVTSI
+1236 SITIPDSVTEI
-1249 GEYAFQ
+1249 QDYAFQ
-1255 NCKKLTAVKLPDKI
+1255 NCTKLTSIDIPDSVTLVDWQAFYGCTKLASVKLSNNLK
-1269 TQIGYRAFI
+1269 TLGTKAFG
-1278 NCTGLA
+1278 NCTA
-1284 SANIP
+1284 
-1289 TSLKVMYAYVFQNCT
+1289 
-1304 SLTEMVISAGIAE
+1304 LTEITIPASITA
-1317 LPAGTFYGCTS
+1317 LPYYTFYGCTS
-1328 LAKVTL
+1328 LTKVTL
-1334 PDTLTSI
+1334 PDTLSSI
-1341 GSYAFQECD
+1341 GNYAFQKCD

-1355 TIPTSVAEVWD
+1355 TIPTSVAEIGG
-1366 SAFGG
+1366 SAFSG
-1371 CDRLAEVSLNDGLK
+1371 CDRLAEVSLSNGLK
-1385 TIGDS
+1385 IIGDK

-1437 FCQIPALTKIRIP
+1437 FYQIPALTKIRIP

-1525 TITLGTVDSY
+1525 TITLGTINPY

-1546 KDGSVT
+1546 KDGSLT

-1563 ANSNTV
+1563 ANSNAV
-1569 GMASVTI
+1569 GTARVTI

-1595 GFTITFN
+1595 GFTMTFN
-1602 AYGGT
+1602 ANGGT
-1607 VNPTSKEVVYGQ
+1607 VNPTSKEIVYGQ
-1619 PVGELPVPVREGY
+1619 PVGKLPVPVRDGY
-1632 SFVGWFLDDAKT
+1632 SFVGWFLGNT
-1644 QYTEDTIYTS
+1644 HYTEDTIYTT
-1654 TYDRTVYAFWSDAA
+1654 TYGCTVYARWSDAA

-1675 NTTAKENANA
+1675 NTAAKENANA

-1729 TKGRNGYKFRCIV
+1729 TKGRYGYKFRCIV

-1768 LSLTADKTT
+1768 ISLTADKTT

-1813 LQDYKA
+1813 LQDYKG

>member
-59 VEVTPEPTEEL
+59 VEVTPEPTEEPTL
-70 TPAPTE
+70 TPTA

-127 IEWVADI
+127 IDWISDL
-134 VSALGLSVDADQFPD
+134 VSALGLSVDADRFPD

-178 GENFHPDEPTT
+178 GENFRPDDPTT
-189 REFAANTLNNRLGY
+189 REFAANTLNSRLGY
-203 IMQADSYSFTDSGDT
+203 IMQEESYSFTDSADT
-218 TYADDLQVAVEQGWF
+218 AYADDLQVAIEQGWF

-256 KGKAAVANESIDANY
+256 KGKAAVANESIDTNY

-308 ADQRFVA
+308 AGQRFVA

-325 VVSVTENGSDT
+325 VVSVTENGNDT

-431 SQIVVNADTSVTG
+431 SQIIVNADTSVTG

-455 IERDIDFGYINL
+455 IERDIDFGYIDL

-501 NSGFRVVSDY
+501 SSGFRVVSDY

-523 ATAGIRIGAS
+523 ATAGLRIGAS

-587 YSKSCTLYTRTNSPV
+587 YSKSCALYTRTNSPV

-612 SVQKCTRGNTSQGYA
+612 SVQQCTRGNASQGYT

-695 TVVAIGKN
+695 TVIVIGES
-703 AFYDYYEKVKI
+703 AFSGATNLVSI
-714 QSVTIPD
+714 TIPD
-721 TVTTI
+721 SVTEI
-726 GERAFFNAGL
+726 QDYAFQNCTK
-736 IAVNLPNGLT
+736 LT
-746 SIGRYAFSGCNFTEI
+746 SIDIPDSVTLIDYQAFYGCTKLASVKLSYNLKTLGTRAFGNCTALTEI
-761 TIPNS
+761 TIPAS
-766 ITDAFEPFAYMSS
+766 LTSASSPF
-779 LKNVY
+779 K
-784 FQKGIT
+784 
-790 EIPGMIFHDCTGLES
+790 DCS
-805 IEIPDTVETIGYCAF
+805 
-820 NGATGLKSVILH
+820 N
-832 EGLKTINHD
+832 LKTIH
-841 AFNGCTN
+841 FEEGIT
-848 LSILNIPNS
+848 
-857 VTTIEADTFNGCTN
+857 
-871 LASVNLPADLV
+871 
-882 TLGNGAFRNCTAL
+882 
-895 AKINIPASL
+895 KIVSSL
-904 NDTNAPFSGCTNL
+904 FSGCT
-917 KTINFEDGITEIT
+917 GI
-930 SGLFKDCTG
+930 
-939 VTEISIP
+939 TEISIP
-946 DTVNTIGTYAFANA
+946 DTV
-960 SNLTSVS
+960 
-967 IPDGVTEIL
+967 
-976 NDAFLGCKNLRT
+976 
-988 VEIPD
+988 
-993 SVTAINYEAF
+993 
-1003 SGCSKLAS
+1003 
-1011 VKLPSNLQKL
+1011 
-1021 GTRAFGT
+1021 
-1028 CIALTEINIPISLND
+1028 
-1043 ASAPFSDCAN
+1043 
-1053 LKTINFEEGITKIP
+1053 
-1067 HALFKDCTGISKIA
+1067 
-1081 IPDTVTIIGD
+1081 TIID
-1091 VAFSGASNLE
+1091 ESAFSGATNL
-1101 SVIIPD
+1101 V
-1107 GVIEIQDNA
+1107 
-1116 FQNCVKLAAV
+1116 
-1126 EIPDSVTAIAY
+1126 
-1137 QAFSSCKNL
+1137 
-1146 TSVKLPNSL
+1146 
-1155 ETLGT
+1155 
-1160 GAFQNCT
+1160 
-1167 SLTEVTIPASLNSTS
+1167 
-1182 QPFADCSKLQAVHF
+1182 
-1196 EEGTSQIIDNL
+1196 
-1207 FSSCQGIT
+1207 
-1215 DIVIPDTV
+1215 
-1223 SKIGDNAFGNAAN
+1223 
-1236 LTSITIPDSVTSI
+1236 SITIPDSVTEI
-1249 GEYAFQ
+1249 QDYAFQ
-1255 NCKKLTAVKLPDKI
+1255 NCTKLTSIDIPDSVTLVDWQAFYGCTKLASVKLSNNLK
-1269 TQIGYRAFI
+1269 TLGTKAFG
-1278 NCTGLA
+1278 NCTA
-1284 SANIP
+1284 
-1289 TSLKVMYAYVFQNCT
+1289 
-1304 SLTEMVISAGIAE
+1304 LTEITIPASITA
-1317 LPAGTFYGCTS
+1317 LPYYTFYGCTS
-1328 LAKVTL
+1328 LTKVTL
-1334 PDTLTSI
+1334 PDTLSSI
-1341 GSYAFQECD
+1341 GNYAFQKCD

-1355 TIPTSVAEVWD
+1355 TIPTSVAEIGG
-1366 SAFGG
+1366 SAFSG
-1371 CDRLAEVSLNDGLK
+1371 CDRLAEVSLSNGLK
-1385 TIGDS
+1385 IIGDK

-1437 FCQIPALTKIRIP
+1437 FYQIPALTKIRIP

-1525 TITLGTVDSY
+1525 TITLGTINPY

-1546 KDGSVT
+1546 KDGSLT

-1563 ANSNTV
+1563 ANSNAV
-1569 GMASVTI
+1569 GTARVTI

-1595 GFTITFN
+1595 GFTMTFN
-1602 AYGGT
+1602 ANGGT
-1607 VNPTSKEVVYGQ
+1607 VNPTSKEIVYGQ
-1619 PVGELPVPVREGY
+1619 PVGKLPVPVRDGY
-1632 SFVGWFLDDAKT
+1632 SFVGWFLGNT
-1644 QYTEDTIYTS
+1644 HYTEDTIYTT
-1654 TYDRTVYAFWSDAA
+1654 TYGCTVYARWSDAA

-1675 NTTAKENANA
+1675 NTAAKENANA

-1729 TKGRNGYKFRCIV
+1729 TKGRYGYKFRCIV

-1768 LSLTADKTT
+1768 ISLTADKTT

-1813 LQDYKA
+1813 LQDYKG

-1874 KQGETVTLTAV
+1874 KQSETVTLTAV

>member
-8 LLLAASLLATTSL
+8 LLLAASLLVTTSL

-29 EPIQSETTVQET
+29 EPLQSETTAQET

-59 VEVTPEPTEEL
+59 VEVTPEPAEEP
-70 TPAPTE
+70 TPTPTA

-84 VQEEPEAVQ
+84 VQEEPEAVHE
-93 AETPAPTETPIP
+93 ETPAPTETPIP

-127 IEWVADI
+127 IDWISDL
-134 VSALGLSVDADQFPD
+134 VSALGLSVDADRFPD

-166 SAVANGLIDLDA
+166 SAVANGLIDLNA
-178 GENFHPDEPTT
+178 GEDFRPDEPTT

-203 IMQADSYSFTDSGDT
+203 IMQADSYSFTDSADT
-218 TYADDLQVAVEQGWF
+218 AYADDLQVAIEQGWF

-256 KGKAAVANESIDANY
+256 KGKAAVANESIDTNY

-308 ADQRFVA
+308 AGQRFVA

-325 VVSVTENGSDT
+325 VVSVTENGNDT

-431 SQIVVNADTSVTG
+431 SQIIVNADTSVTG

-455 IERDIDFGYINL
+455 IERDIDFGYIDL

-511 RNDSSSIAANMD
+511 QNDSSSIAANMD

-612 SVQKCTRGNTSQGYA
+612 SVQKCTRGNTSQGYT

-666 TLDEDGNATITGCN
+666 TLDDDGNATITGCN

-695 TVVAIGKN
+695 TVVAIGSQ
-703 AFYDYYEKVKI
+703 AFYKAANLASVSI
-714 QSVTIPD
+714 PNSVTYIGSEAFYGCTKLASVNLPANLETLRRCALQNCTALTEINIPASLNDASYPFEGCSNLKTIHFEDGITRITNYLFGNCTGLTDIEIPD

-726 GERAFFNAGL
+726 G
-736 IAVNLPNGLT
+736 
-746 SIGRYAFSGCNFTEI
+746 SYAFS
-761 TIPNS
+761 S
-766 ITDAFEPFAYMSS
+766 A
-779 LKNVY
+779 
-784 FQKGIT
+784 
-790 EIPGMIFHDCTGLES
+790 
-805 IEIPDTVETIGYCAF
+805 
-820 NGATGLKSVILH
+820 
-832 EGLKTINHD
+832 
-841 AFNGCTN
+841 
-848 LSILNIPNS
+848 
-857 VTTIEADTFNGCTN
+857 TN
-871 LASVNLPADLV
+871 LASV
-882 TLGNGAFRNCTAL
+882 
-895 AKINIPASL
+895 S
-904 NDTNAPFSGCTNL
+904 
-917 KTINFEDGITEIT
+917 
-930 SGLFKDCTG
+930 
-939 VTEISIP
+939 
-946 DTVNTIGTYAFANA
+946 
-960 SNLTSVS
+960 
-967 IPDGVTEIL
+967 
-976 NDAFLGCKNLRT
+976 
-988 VEIPD
+988 IPD
-993 SVTAINYEAF
+993 SVTTINSGAFANCTKLTAVKIPDSVTYIGSEAF
-1003 SGCSKLAS
+1003 KGCTKLAS
-1011 VKLPSNLQKL
+1011 VKLP
-1021 GTRAFGT
+1021 
-1028 CIALTEINIPISLND
+1028 
-1043 ASAPFSDCAN
+1043 AN
-1053 LKTINFEEGITKIP
+1053 LKTLKFDVFMNCSSLTKI
-1067 HALFKDCTGISKIA
+1067 
-1081 IPDTVTIIGD
+1081 
-1091 VAFSGASNLE
+1091 
-1101 SVIIPD
+1101 
-1107 GVIEIQDNA
+1107 
-1116 FQNCVKLAAV
+1116 
-1126 EIPDSVTAIAY
+1126 
-1137 QAFSSCKNL
+1137 
-1146 TSVKLPNSL
+1146 
-1155 ETLGT
+1155 
-1160 GAFQNCT
+1160 
-1167 SLTEVTIPASLNSTS
+1167 TIPAS
-1182 QPFADCSKLQAVHF
+1182 
-1196 EEGTSQIIDNL
+1196 
-1207 FSSCQGIT
+1207 IT
-1215 DIVIPDTV
+1215 
-1223 SKIGDNAFGNAAN
+1223 A
-1236 LTSITIPDSVTSI
+1236 
-1249 GEYAFQ
+1249 
-1255 NCKKLTAVKLPDKI
+1255 LPS
-1269 TQIGYRAFI
+1269 
-1278 NCTGLA
+1278 N
-1284 SANIP
+1284 
-1289 TSLKVMYAYVFQNCT
+1289 
-1304 SLTEMVISAGIAE
+1304 
-1317 LPAGTFYGCTS
+1317 TFNGCTS

-1341 GSYAFQECD
+1341 GSEAFEKCD

-1355 TIPTSVAEVWD
+1355 TIPASVAEIGGY
-1366 SAFGG
+1366 AFSG
-1371 CDRLAEVSLNDGLK
+1371 CNRLVEVSLSDGLK
-1385 TIGDS
+1385 SIGDK

-1414 FSGDKALA
+1414 FSGDKVLA

-1437 FCQIPALTKIRIP
+1437 FYQIPALTKIRIP
-1450 NRVTKIGDRAFANC
+1450 NRVTQIGDRAFANC

-1499 AQTFAGSKKIK
+1499 AQTFASSKKIK

-1525 TITLGTVDSY
+1525 TITLGTVNPY

-1546 KDGSVT
+1546 KDGSLT

-1595 GFTITFN
+1595 GFTMTFN
-1602 AYGGT
+1602 ANGGT
-1607 VNPTSKEVVYGQ
+1607 VNPTSKEIVYGQ
-1619 PVGELPVPVREGY
+1619 PVGELPVPVRDGY
-1632 SFVGWFLDDAKT
+1632 SFVGWFLGNT
-1644 QYTEDTIYTS
+1644 HYTEDTIYTT
-1654 TYDRTVYAFWSDAA
+1654 TYGCTVYARWSDAA

-1675 NTTAKENANA
+1675 NTAAKENSNA
-1685 VFTIKATGSNLT
+1685 VFTIKATGSNLI

-1768 LSLTADKTT
+1768 LSLTASKTT

-1788 NVTGGAGGYTYKFII
+1788 NVAGGAGGYTYKFII

-1813 LQDYKA
+1813 LQDYKG

-1917 VITWKAT
+1917 IITWKAT

>member
-21 PAFAEEVT
+21 PAFAEEGT
-29 EPIQSETTVQET
+29 EPLQSETAAQET

-46 APTDVPDTTPEPE
+46 APTDALDTTPESE
-59 VEVTPEPTEEL
+59 AETTPEPTEEP
-70 TPAPTE
+70 TPAPTA

-93 AETPAPTETPIP
+93 AETPTPTETPIP

-149 DYYPDVSATD
+149 DYYPDVTATD

-178 GENFHPDEPTT
+178 GENFHPDDPTT
-189 REFAANTLNNRLGY
+189 REFAANTLNSRLGY
-203 IMQADSYSFTDSGDT
+203 IMQAESYSFTDSVDT
-218 TYADDLQVAVEQGWF
+218 AYADDLQVAVEQGWF

-256 KGKAAVANESIDANY
+256 KGKAAVANESIDTNY

-279 DVVVIPDGTMVSVDE
+279 DVVVIPDGTMASVDE

-308 ADQRFVA
+308 VGQRFVA

-325 VVSVTENGSDT
+325 VVSVTENGNDT

-431 SQIVVNADTSVTG
+431 SQIIVNADTSVTG

-455 IERDIDFGYINL
+455 IERDIDFGYIDL

-533 AGIPGVKGDIY
+533 AGIPGVSGDIY

-587 YSKSCTLYTRTNSPV
+587 YSKSCAIYTRTNSPM

-612 SVQKCTRGNTSQGYA
+612 SVQQCTRGNTSQGYT

-645 YNPTGSSYQD
+645 YNPTGSAYQD
-655 EMGQTQSRFTY
+655 EMGQTKSRFTY

-695 TVVAIGKN
+695 TVVAIGSQ
-703 AFYDYYEKVKI
+703 AFYNAANLASVSIPD
-714 QSVTIPD
+714 SVTTINSEAFEYCTKLSAVEIPNSVTYIGSEAFNGCTKLASVNLPANLETLKRCAFQNCTALTEINIPASLNEASYPFEGCSNLKTIHFEDGITRIINTLFGNCTGLTDIEIPD

-726 GERAFFNAGL
+726 GSDAFYSATNLASVSIPDSVTTINSEAFEYCTKL
-736 IAVNLPNGLT
+736 SAV
-746 SIGRYAFSGCNFTEI
+746 E
-761 TIPNS
+761 IPNS
-766 ITDAFEPFAYMSS
+766 VTY
-779 LKNVY
+779 
-784 FQKGIT
+784 
-790 EIPGMIFHDCTGLES
+790 
-805 IEIPDTVETIGYCAF
+805 IG
-820 NGATGLKSVILH
+820 S
-832 EGLKTINHD
+832 E
-841 AFNGCTN
+841 AFNGCT
-848 LSILNIPNS
+848 
-857 VTTIEADTFNGCTN
+857 
-871 LASVNLPADLV
+871 
-882 TLGNGAFRNCTAL
+882 
-895 AKINIPASL
+895 
-904 NDTNAPFSGCTNL
+904 
-917 KTINFEDGITEIT
+917 
-930 SGLFKDCTG
+930 
-939 VTEISIP
+939 
-946 DTVNTIGTYAFANA
+946 
-960 SNLTSVS
+960 
-967 IPDGVTEIL
+967 
-976 NDAFLGCKNLRT
+976 
-988 VEIPD
+988 
-993 SVTAINYEAF
+993 
-1003 SGCSKLAS
+1003 KLAS
-1011 VKLPSNLQKL
+1011 VKLP
-1021 GTRAFGT
+1021 
-1028 CIALTEINIPISLND
+1028 
-1043 ASAPFSDCAN
+1043 AN
-1053 LKTINFEEGITKIP
+1053 LKTLKFDVFKNCSSLTEITIP
-1067 HALFKDCTGISKIA
+1067 ASITAL
-1081 IPDTVTIIGD
+1081 P
-1091 VAFSGASNLE
+1091 SNTFN
-1101 SVIIPD
+1101 
-1107 GVIEIQDNA
+1107 G
-1116 FQNCVKLAAV
+1116 
-1126 EIPDSVTAIAY
+1126 
-1137 QAFSSCKNL
+1137 
-1146 TSVKLPNSL
+1146 
-1155 ETLGT
+1155 
-1160 GAFQNCT
+1160 CT
-1167 SLTEVTIPASLNSTS
+1167 SLT
-1182 QPFADCSKLQAVHF
+1182 
-1196 EEGTSQIIDNL
+1196 
-1207 FSSCQGIT
+1207 
-1215 DIVIPDTV
+1215 
-1223 SKIGDNAFGNAAN
+1223 
-1236 LTSITIPDSVTSI
+1236 
-1249 GEYAFQ
+1249 
-1255 NCKKLTAVKLPDKI
+1255 
-1269 TQIGYRAFI
+1269 
-1278 NCTGLA
+1278 
-1284 SANIP
+1284 
-1289 TSLKVMYAYVFQNCT
+1289 
-1304 SLTEMVISAGIAE
+1304 
-1317 LPAGTFYGCTS
+1317 
-1328 LAKVTL
+1328 KVTL

-1341 GSYAFQECD
+1341 GNSAFQECD

-1355 TIPTSVAEVWD
+1355 TIPTSVVEIGG
-1366 SAFGG
+1366 SAFSG

-1401 TIPRTVT
+1401 TIPSTVT
-1408 SLGTGA
+1408 SLGTGV

-1437 FCQIPALTKIRIP
+1437 FYQIPALTKIRIP

-1486 PTRMTIYGYEGSY
+1486 PARMTIYGYEGSY

-1525 TITLGTVDSY
+1525 TITLGTVNPY

-1595 GFTITFN
+1595 GFTMTFN
-1602 AYGGT
+1602 ANGGT
-1607 VNPTSKEVVYGQ
+1607 VNPTSKEIVYGQ
-1619 PVGELPVPVREGY
+1619 PVGKLPVPVRDGY
-1632 SFVGWFLDDAKT
+1632 SFVGWFLGNT
-1644 QYTEDTIYTS
+1644 HYTEDTIYTT
-1654 TYDRTVYAFWSDAA
+1654 TYGCTVYARWSDAA

-1675 NTTAKENANA
+1675 NTVAKENANA

-1752 SAATLTVE
+1752 NVATLTVE

-1813 LQDYKA
+1813 LQDYKG
-1819 TNSIVWKATSA
+1819 TNSIVWKAPSA

>member
-29 EPIQSETTVQET
+29 EPLQSETTVQET

-59 VEVTPEPTEEL
+59 VEVTPEPTEEP
-70 TPAPTE
+70 TPAPMA

-93 AETPAPTETPIP
+93 AETPTPTETPIP

-149 DYYPDVSATD
+149 DYYPDVTATD

-178 GENFHPDEPTT
+178 GENFHPDDPTT
-189 REFAANTLNNRLGY
+189 REFAANTLNSRLGY
-203 IMQADSYSFTDSGDT
+203 IMQAESYSFTDSADT
-218 TYADDLQVAVEQGWF
+218 AYANDLQVAVEQGWF

-256 KGKAAVANESIDANY
+256 KGKAAVANESIDTNY

-308 ADQRFVA
+308 AGQRFVA

-431 SQIVVNADTSVTG
+431 SQIIVNADTSVTG

-455 IERDIDFGYINL
+455 IERDIDFGYIDL

-501 NSGFRVVSDY
+501 SSGFRVVSDY

-523 ATAGIRIGAS
+523 ATAGLRIGAS

-587 YSKSCTLYTRTNSPV
+587 YSKNCAIYTRTNSPV

-612 SVQKCTRGNTSQGYA
+612 SVQQCTRGNTSQGYT

-639 STTSKN
+639 STTSQN
-645 YNPTGSSYQD
+645 YNPTGSTYQD
-655 EMGQTQSRFTY
+655 EMGQTKSRFTY

-680 NITSSLVIPGEIDGH
+680 NITSALVIPSEIDGH
-695 TVVAIGKN
+695 TVVAIGDN

-726 GERAFFNAGL
+726 GNRAFFGSGL

-766 ITDAFEPFAYMSS
+766 ITNAFEPFAYMSS

-805 IEIPDTVETIGYCAF
+805 IEIPDTVETIDYSAF

-832 EGLKTINHD
+832 EGLKTINNN
-841 AFNGCTN
+841 AFNGCTE
-848 LSILNIPNS
+848 LETLKIPDS
-857 VTTIEADTFNGCTN
+857 VTLVDDQAFYGCTK
-871 LASVNLPADLV
+871 LASVKLSNDLI
-882 TLGNGAFRNCTAL
+882 TLGTRAFGNCTAL
-895 AKINIPASL
+895 TEITIPVSITSAGSPFKDCSNLKTIHFEEGITKIVSRL
-904 NDTNAPFSGCTNL
+904 FSGCT
-917 KTINFEDGITEIT
+917 GI
-930 SGLFKDCTG
+930 
-939 VTEISIP
+939 TEISIP
-946 DTVNTIGTYAFANA
+946 DTVTIIDESAFSGAT
-960 SNLTSVS
+960 NLVS
-967 IPDGVTEIL
+967 IS
-976 NDAFLGCKNLRT
+976 
-988 VEIPD
+988 IPD
-993 SVTAINYEAF
+993 SVTEIQDSAF
-1003 SGCSKLAS
+1003 QNCTKLTSIDIPDSVTLIDYQAFYGCTKLAS
-1011 VKLPSNLQKL
+1011 VKLSNDLITL
-1021 GTRAFGT
+1021 GTRAFGNCT
-1028 CIALTEINIPISLND
+1028 ALTEI
-1043 ASAPFSDCAN
+1043 
-1053 LKTINFEEGITKIP
+1053 
-1067 HALFKDCTGISKIA
+1067 
-1081 IPDTVTIIGD
+1081 
-1091 VAFSGASNLE
+1091 
-1101 SVIIPD
+1101 
-1107 GVIEIQDNA
+1107 
-1116 FQNCVKLAAV
+1116 
-1126 EIPDSVTAIAY
+1126 
-1137 QAFSSCKNL
+1137 
-1146 TSVKLPNSL
+1146 
-1155 ETLGT
+1155 
-1160 GAFQNCT
+1160 
-1167 SLTEVTIPASLNSTS
+1167 TIPAS
-1182 QPFADCSKLQAVHF
+1182 
-1196 EEGTSQIIDNL
+1196 
-1207 FSSCQGIT
+1207 IT
-1215 DIVIPDTV
+1215 ALPSDT
-1223 SKIGDNAFGNAAN
+1223 F
-1236 LTSITIPDSVTSI
+1236 
-1249 GEYAFQ
+1249 
-1255 NCKKLTAVKLPDKI
+1255 C
-1269 TQIGYRAFI
+1269 
-1278 NCTGLA
+1278 
-1284 SANIP
+1284 
-1289 TSLKVMYAYVFQNCT
+1289 
-1304 SLTEMVISAGIAE
+1304 
-1317 LPAGTFYGCTS
+1317 GCTS

-1341 GSYAFQECD
+1341 GSGAFVECD
-1350 ALTTV
+1350 ALTSVVIPSSV
-1355 TIPTSVAEVWD
+1355 TRIDS

-1450 NRVTKIGDRAFANC
+1450 NRVTQIGDRAFANC

-1499 AQTFAGSKKIK
+1499 AQTFANSKKIK

-1525 TITLGTVDSY
+1525 TIALGTVNPY
-1535 RGSPV
+1535 CGSPV

-1595 GFTITFN
+1595 GFTMTFN
-1602 AYGGT
+1602 ANGGT
-1607 VNPTSKEVVYGQ
+1607 VNPTSKEIVYGQ
-1619 PVGELPVPVREGY
+1619 PVGELPVPVRDGY
-1632 SFVGWFLDDAKT
+1632 SFVGWFLGNT
-1644 QYTEDTIYTS
+1644 HYTEDTIYTT
-1654 TYDRTVYAFWSDAA
+1654 TYGGTVYARWSDAA
-1668 AITRQPV
+1668 AITSQPV
-1675 NTTAKENANA
+1675 NTAAKENANA
-1685 VFTIKATGSNLT
+1685 VFTIKATGSNLI

-1752 SAATLTVE
+1752 NAVTLTIK
-1760 AANQPLKI
+1760 AADQPLKI
-1768 LSLTADKTT
+1768 ISLTADKTT

-1813 LQDYKA
+1813 LQDYKG

>member
-59 VEVTPEPTEEL
+59 VEVTPEPTEEP
-70 TPAPTE
+70 TPTPTA

-166 SAVANGLIDLDA
+166 SAVANGLIDLNA
-178 GENFHPDEPTT
+178 GEDFRPDEPTT

-308 ADQRFVA
+308 AGQRFVA

-431 SQIVVNADTSVTG
+431 SQIIVNADTSVTG

-612 SVQKCTRGNTSQGYA
+612 SVQKCTRGNTSQGYT

-666 TLDEDGNATITGCN
+666 TLDDDGNATITGCN
-680 NITSSLVIPGEIDGH
+680 NITSSLVLPSEIDGH
-695 TVVAIGKN
+695 TVVAIGSQ
-703 AFYDYYEKVKI
+703 AFYK
-714 QSVTIPD
+714 
-721 TVTTI
+721 
-726 GERAFFNAGL
+726 AA
-736 IAVNLPNGLT
+736 
-746 SIGRYAFSGCNFTEI
+746 
-761 TIPNS
+761 
-766 ITDAFEPFAYMSS
+766 
-779 LKNVY
+779 
-784 FQKGIT
+784 
-790 EIPGMIFHDCTGLES
+790 
-805 IEIPDTVETIGYCAF
+805 
-820 NGATGLKSVILH
+820 
-832 EGLKTINHD
+832 
-841 AFNGCTN
+841 
-848 LSILNIPNS
+848 
-857 VTTIEADTFNGCTN
+857 N
-871 LASVNLPADLV
+871 LA
-882 TLGNGAFRNCTAL
+882 
-895 AKINIPASL
+895 
-904 NDTNAPFSGCTNL
+904 
-917 KTINFEDGITEIT
+917 
-930 SGLFKDCTG
+930 
-939 VTEISIP
+939 
-946 DTVNTIGTYAFANA
+946 
-960 SNLTSVS
+960 SVS
-967 IPDGVTEIL
+967 IPDSVTTINNE
-976 NDAFLGCKNLRT
+976 AFEYCTKLT
-988 VEIPD
+988 SVEIPD
-993 SVTAINYEAF
+993 SVTYIGGEAF
-1003 SGCSKLAS
+1003 NGCTKLAS
-1011 VKLPSNLQKL
+1011 VKLP
-1021 GTRAFGT
+1021 
-1028 CIALTEINIPISLND
+1028 
-1043 ASAPFSDCAN
+1043 AN
-1053 LKTINFEEGITKIP
+1053 LKTLKFDVFKNCSSLTEITIP
-1067 HALFKDCTGISKIA
+1067 ASITAL
-1081 IPDTVTIIGD
+1081 P
-1091 VAFSGASNLE
+1091 SNTFN
-1101 SVIIPD
+1101 
-1107 GVIEIQDNA
+1107 G
-1116 FQNCVKLAAV
+1116 
-1126 EIPDSVTAIAY
+1126 
-1137 QAFSSCKNL
+1137 
-1146 TSVKLPNSL
+1146 
-1155 ETLGT
+1155 
-1160 GAFQNCT
+1160 CT
-1167 SLTEVTIPASLNSTS
+1167 SLT
-1182 QPFADCSKLQAVHF
+1182 
-1196 EEGTSQIIDNL
+1196 
-1207 FSSCQGIT
+1207 
-1215 DIVIPDTV
+1215 
-1223 SKIGDNAFGNAAN
+1223 
-1236 LTSITIPDSVTSI
+1236 
-1249 GEYAFQ
+1249 
-1255 NCKKLTAVKLPDKI
+1255 
-1269 TQIGYRAFI
+1269 
-1278 NCTGLA
+1278 
-1284 SANIP
+1284 
-1289 TSLKVMYAYVFQNCT
+1289 
-1304 SLTEMVISAGIAE
+1304 
-1317 LPAGTFYGCTS
+1317 
-1328 LAKVTL
+1328 KVTL
-1334 PDTLTSI
+1334 PDTLSSI
-1341 GSYAFQECD
+1341 GNNAFQECD

-1355 TIPTSVAEVWD
+1355 TIPTSVAEIGG
-1366 SAFGG
+1366 SAFSG
-1371 CDRLAEVSLNDGLK
+1371 CDRLAEVSLSNGLK
-1385 TIGDS
+1385 IIGDK

-1437 FCQIPALTKIRIP
+1437 FYQIPALTKIRIP
-1450 NRVTKIGDRAFANC
+1450 NRVTKIGDRAFASC

-1486 PTRMTIYGYEGSY
+1486 PARMTIYGYEGSY

-1607 VNPTSKEVVYGQ
+1607 VNPTNKEVVYGQ

-1768 LSLTADKTT
+1768 ISLTADKTT
-1777 ADSGDRITITA
+1777 ADSGDHITITA

-1813 LQDYKA
+1813 LQDYKG

-1874 KQGETVTLTAV
+1874 KQGEAVTLTAV

-1935 MDSTGKKV
+1935 MDSTGKKI

>member
-29 EPIQSETTVQET
+29 EPLQSETTVQET

-59 VEVTPEPTEEL
+59 VEVTPEPTEEP
-70 TPAPTE
+70 TPAPTA

-93 AETPAPTETPIP
+93 AETPTPTETPIP

-149 DYYPDVSATD
+149 DYYPDVTATD

-178 GENFHPDEPTT
+178 GENFHPDDPTT
-189 REFAANTLNNRLGY
+189 REFAANTLNSRLGY
-203 IMQADSYSFTDSGDT
+203 IMQAESYSFTDSVDT
-218 TYADDLQVAVEQGWF
+218 AYADDLQVAVEQGWF

-256 KGKAAVANESIDANY
+256 KGKAAVANESIDTNY

-279 DVVVIPDGTMVSVDE
+279 DVVVIPGGTMVSVDE

-308 ADQRFVA
+308 AGQRFVA

-325 VVSVTENGSDT
+325 AVSVTENGSDT

-431 SQIVVNADTSVTG
+431 SQIIVNADTSVTG

-455 IERDIDFGYINL
+455 IERDIDFGYIDL

-523 ATAGIRIGAS
+523 ATAGLRIGAS

-587 YSKSCTLYTRTNSPV
+587 YSKNCAIYTRTNSPV

-612 SVQKCTRGNTSQGYA
+612 SVQKCTRGNTSQGYT

-666 TLDEDGNATITGCN
+666 TLDDDGNATITGCN
-680 NITSSLVIPGEIDGH
+680 NITSSLVIPSEIDGH
-695 TVVAIGKN
+695 TVVAIGSQ
-703 AFYDYYEKVKI
+703 AFYKAANLASVSI
-714 QSVTIPD
+714 PNSVTYIGSEAFNGCTKLASVNLPANLETLKRCAFQNCTALTEINIPASLNVASYPFEGCSNLKTIHFEDGITQITNYLFAGCTGLTDIEIPD

-726 GERAFFNAGL
+726 GYQAFYKA
-736 IAVNLPNGLT
+736 A
-746 SIGRYAFSGCNFTEI
+746 
-761 TIPNS
+761 
-766 ITDAFEPFAYMSS
+766 
-779 LKNVY
+779 
-784 FQKGIT
+784 
-790 EIPGMIFHDCTGLES
+790 
-805 IEIPDTVETIGYCAF
+805 
-820 NGATGLKSVILH
+820 
-832 EGLKTINHD
+832 
-841 AFNGCTN
+841 
-848 LSILNIPNS
+848 
-857 VTTIEADTFNGCTN
+857 N
-871 LASVNLPADLV
+871 LA
-882 TLGNGAFRNCTAL
+882 
-895 AKINIPASL
+895 
-904 NDTNAPFSGCTNL
+904 
-917 KTINFEDGITEIT
+917 
-930 SGLFKDCTG
+930 
-939 VTEISIP
+939 
-946 DTVNTIGTYAFANA
+946 
-960 SNLTSVS
+960 SVS
-967 IPDGVTEIL
+967 IPDSVTTINNE
-976 NDAFLGCKNLRT
+976 AFEYCTKLT
-988 VEIPD
+988 SVEIPD
-993 SVTAINYEAF
+993 SVTYIGSEAF
-1003 SGCSKLAS
+1003 KGCTKLAS
-1011 VKLPSNLQKL
+1011 VKLP
-1021 GTRAFGT
+1021 
-1028 CIALTEINIPISLND
+1028 
-1043 ASAPFSDCAN
+1043 AN
-1053 LKTINFEEGITKIP
+1053 LKTLKF
-1067 HALFKDCTGISKIA
+1067 
-1081 IPDTVTIIGD
+1081 D
-1091 VAFSGASNLE
+1091 VFM
-1101 SVIIPD
+1101 
-1107 GVIEIQDNA
+1107 
-1116 FQNCVKLAAV
+1116 NC
-1126 EIPDSVTAIAY
+1126 S
-1137 QAFSSCKNL
+1137 
-1146 TSVKLPNSL
+1146 
-1155 ETLGT
+1155 
-1160 GAFQNCT
+1160 
-1167 SLTEVTIPASLNSTS
+1167 SLTEITIPAS
-1182 QPFADCSKLQAVHF
+1182 
-1196 EEGTSQIIDNL
+1196 
-1207 FSSCQGIT
+1207 IT
-1215 DIVIPDTV
+1215 
-1223 SKIGDNAFGNAAN
+1223 A
-1236 LTSITIPDSVTSI
+1236 
-1249 GEYAFQ
+1249 
-1255 NCKKLTAVKLPDKI
+1255 LPS
-1269 TQIGYRAFI
+1269 
-1278 NCTGLA
+1278 N
-1284 SANIP
+1284 
-1289 TSLKVMYAYVFQNCT
+1289 
-1304 SLTEMVISAGIAE
+1304 
-1317 LPAGTFYGCTS
+1317 TFNGCTS

-1341 GSYAFQECD
+1341 GSEAFEKCD

-1355 TIPTSVAEVWD
+1355 TIPASVAEIGGY
-1366 SAFGG
+1366 AFSG
-1371 CDRLAEVSLNDGLK
+1371 CNRLVEVSLSDGLK
-1385 TIGDS
+1385 SIGDK

-1414 FSGDKALA
+1414 FSGDKVLA

-1437 FCQIPALTKIRIP
+1437 FYQSPALTKIRIP
-1450 NRVTKIGDRAFANC
+1450 NRVTQIGDRAFANC

-1486 PTRMTIYGYEGSY
+1486 PARMTIYGYEGSY
-1499 AQTFAGSKKIK
+1499 AQTFAASKKIK

-1595 GFTITFN
+1595 GFTMTFN
-1602 AYGGT
+1602 ANGGT
-1607 VNPTSKEVVYGQ
+1607 VNPTSKEIIYGQ
-1619 PVGELPVPVREGY
+1619 PVGELPVPVRDGY
-1632 SFVGWFLDDAKT
+1632 SFVGWYLGNT
-1644 QYTEDTIYTS
+1644 HYTEDTIYTS
-1654 TYDRTVYAFWSDAA
+1654 TYGCTVYARWSDAA

-1675 NTTAKENANA
+1675 NTAAKENANA

-1768 LSLTADKTT
+1768 LSLTADKTA

-1813 LQDYKA
+1813 LQDYKG

-1935 MDSTGKKV
+1935 MDSTGKKI

>member
-29 EPIQSETTVQET
+29 EPLQSETTVQET

-59 VEVTPEPTEEL
+59 VEVTPEPTEEP
-70 TPAPTE
+70 TPAPTA

-93 AETPAPTETPIP
+93 AETPTPTETPIP

-149 DYYPDVSATD
+149 DYYPDVTATD

-178 GENFHPDEPTT
+178 GENFHPDDPTT
-189 REFAANTLNNRLGY
+189 REFAANTLNSRLGY
-203 IMQADSYSFTDSGDT
+203 IMQAESYSFTDSVDT
-218 TYADDLQVAVEQGWF
+218 AYADDLQVAVEQGWF

-256 KGKAAVANESIDANY
+256 KGKAAVANESIDTNY

-279 DVVVIPDGTMVSVDE
+279 DVVVIPGGTMVSVDE

-308 ADQRFVA
+308 AGQRFVA

-325 VVSVTENGSDT
+325 AVSVTENGSDT

-431 SQIVVNADTSVTG
+431 SQIIVNADTSVTG

-455 IERDIDFGYINL
+455 IERDIDFGYIDL

-523 ATAGIRIGAS
+523 ATAGLRIGAS

-587 YSKSCTLYTRTNSPV
+587 YSKNCAIYTRTNSPV

-612 SVQKCTRGNTSQGYA
+612 SVQKCTRGNTSQGYT

-666 TLDEDGNATITGCN
+666 TLDDDGNATITGCN
-680 NITSSLVIPGEIDGH
+680 NITSSLVIPSEIDGH
-695 TVVAIGKN
+695 TVVAIGSQ
-703 AFYDYYEKVKI
+703 AFYKAANLASVSI
-714 QSVTIPD
+714 PNSVTYIGSEAFNGCTKLASVNLPANLETLKRCAFQNCTALTEINIPASLNVASYPFEGCSNLKTIHFEDGITRITNYLFGNCTGLTDIEIPD

-726 GERAFFNAGL
+726 G
-736 IAVNLPNGLT
+736 
-746 SIGRYAFSGCNFTEI
+746 SYAFS
-761 TIPNS
+761 S
-766 ITDAFEPFAYMSS
+766 A
-779 LKNVY
+779 
-784 FQKGIT
+784 
-790 EIPGMIFHDCTGLES
+790 
-805 IEIPDTVETIGYCAF
+805 
-820 NGATGLKSVILH
+820 
-832 EGLKTINHD
+832 
-841 AFNGCTN
+841 
-848 LSILNIPNS
+848 
-857 VTTIEADTFNGCTN
+857 TN
-871 LASVNLPADLV
+871 LASV
-882 TLGNGAFRNCTAL
+882 
-895 AKINIPASL
+895 S
-904 NDTNAPFSGCTNL
+904 
-917 KTINFEDGITEIT
+917 
-930 SGLFKDCTG
+930 
-939 VTEISIP
+939 
-946 DTVNTIGTYAFANA
+946 
-960 SNLTSVS
+960 
-967 IPDGVTEIL
+967 
-976 NDAFLGCKNLRT
+976 
-988 VEIPD
+988 IPD
-993 SVTAINYEAF
+993 SVT
-1003 SGCSKLAS
+1003 
-1011 VKLPSNLQKL
+1011 
-1021 GTRAFGT
+1021 
-1028 CIALTEINIPISLND
+1028 
-1043 ASAPFSDCAN
+1043 
-1053 LKTINFEEGITKIP
+1053 TIN
-1067 HALFKDCTGISKIA
+1067 
-1081 IPDTVTIIGD
+1081 
-1091 VAFSGASNLE
+1091 SGAF
-1101 SVIIPD
+1101 
-1107 GVIEIQDNA
+1107 A
-1116 FQNCVKLAAV
+1116 NCTKLTAV
-1126 EIPDSVTAIAY
+1126 EIPDSVTYIGSE
-1137 QAFSSCKNL
+1137 AFKGCTKL
-1146 TSVKLPNSL
+1146 ASVKLPANL
-1155 ETLGT
+1155 KTLK
-1160 GAFQNCT
+1160 FDVFMNCS
-1167 SLTEVTIPASLNSTS
+1167 SLTEITIPAS
-1182 QPFADCSKLQAVHF
+1182 
-1196 EEGTSQIIDNL
+1196 
-1207 FSSCQGIT
+1207 IT
-1215 DIVIPDTV
+1215 
-1223 SKIGDNAFGNAAN
+1223 A
-1236 LTSITIPDSVTSI
+1236 
-1249 GEYAFQ
+1249 
-1255 NCKKLTAVKLPDKI
+1255 LPS
-1269 TQIGYRAFI
+1269 
-1278 NCTGLA
+1278 N
-1284 SANIP
+1284 
-1289 TSLKVMYAYVFQNCT
+1289 
-1304 SLTEMVISAGIAE
+1304 
-1317 LPAGTFYGCTS
+1317 TFNGCTS

-1341 GSYAFQECD
+1341 GSEAFEKCD

-1355 TIPTSVAEVWD
+1355 TIPASVAEIGGY
-1366 SAFGG
+1366 AFSG
-1371 CDRLAEVSLNDGLK
+1371 CNRLVEVSLSDGLK
-1385 TIGDS
+1385 SIGDK

-1414 FSGDKALA
+1414 FSGDKVLA

-1437 FCQIPALTKIRIP
+1437 FYQSPALTKIRIP
-1450 NRVTKIGDRAFANC
+1450 NRVTQIGDRAFAKC

-1486 PTRMTIYGYEGSY
+1486 PARMTIYGYEGSY
-1499 AQTFAGSKKIK
+1499 AQTFAASKKIK

-1595 GFTITFN
+1595 GFTMTFN
-1602 AYGGT
+1602 ANGGT
-1607 VNPTSKEVVYGQ
+1607 VNPTSKEIIYGQ
-1619 PVGELPVPVREGY
+1619 PVGELPVPVRDGY
-1632 SFVGWFLDDAKT
+1632 SFVGWYLGNT
-1644 QYTEDTIYTS
+1644 HYTEDTIYTS
-1654 TYDRTVYAFWSDAA
+1654 TYGCTVYARWSDAA

-1675 NTTAKENANA
+1675 NTAAKENANA

-1768 LSLTADKTT
+1768 LSLTADKTA

-1813 LQDYKA
+1813 LQDYKG

-1935 MDSTGKKV
+1935 MDSTGKKI

>member
-29 EPIQSETTVQET
+29 EPLQSETTVQET

-59 VEVTPEPTEEL
+59 VEVTPEPTEEP
-70 TPAPTE
+70 TPAPTA

-93 AETPAPTETPIP
+93 AETPTPTETPIP

-149 DYYPDVSATD
+149 DYYPDVTATD

-178 GENFHPDEPTT
+178 GENFHPDDPTT
-189 REFAANTLNNRLGY
+189 REFAANTLNSRLGY
-203 IMQADSYSFTDSGDT
+203 IMQAESYSFTDSVDT
-218 TYADDLQVAVEQGWF
+218 AYADDLQVAVEQGWF

-256 KGKAAVANESIDANY
+256 KGKAAVANESIDTNY

-279 DVVVIPDGTMVSVDE
+279 DVVVIPGGTMVSVDE

-308 ADQRFVA
+308 AGQRFVA

-325 VVSVTENGSDT
+325 AVSVTENGSDT

-431 SQIVVNADTSVTG
+431 SQIIVNADTSVTG

-455 IERDIDFGYINL
+455 IERDIDFGYIDL

-523 ATAGIRIGAS
+523 ATAGLRIGAS

-587 YSKSCTLYTRTNSPV
+587 YSKNCAIYTRTNSPV

-612 SVQKCTRGNTSQGYA
+612 SVQKCTRGNTSQGYT

-666 TLDEDGNATITGCN
+666 TLDDDGNATITGCN
-680 NITSSLVIPGEIDGH
+680 NITSSLVIPSEIDGH
-695 TVVAIGKN
+695 TVVAIGSQ
-703 AFYDYYEKVKI
+703 AFYKAANLASVSI
-714 QSVTIPD
+714 PNSVTYIGSEAFNGCTKLASVNLPANLETLKRCAFQNCTALTEINIPASLNVASYPFEGCSNLKTIHFEDGITQITNYLFGNCTGLTDIEIPD

-726 GERAFFNAGL
+726 G
-736 IAVNLPNGLT
+736 
-746 SIGRYAFSGCNFTEI
+746 SYAFS
-761 TIPNS
+761 S
-766 ITDAFEPFAYMSS
+766 A
-779 LKNVY
+779 
-784 FQKGIT
+784 
-790 EIPGMIFHDCTGLES
+790 
-805 IEIPDTVETIGYCAF
+805 
-820 NGATGLKSVILH
+820 
-832 EGLKTINHD
+832 
-841 AFNGCTN
+841 
-848 LSILNIPNS
+848 
-857 VTTIEADTFNGCTN
+857 TN
-871 LASVNLPADLV
+871 LASV
-882 TLGNGAFRNCTAL
+882 
-895 AKINIPASL
+895 S
-904 NDTNAPFSGCTNL
+904 
-917 KTINFEDGITEIT
+917 
-930 SGLFKDCTG
+930 
-939 VTEISIP
+939 
-946 DTVNTIGTYAFANA
+946 
-960 SNLTSVS
+960 
-967 IPDGVTEIL
+967 
-976 NDAFLGCKNLRT
+976 
-988 VEIPD
+988 IPD
-993 SVTAINYEAF
+993 SVT
-1003 SGCSKLAS
+1003 
-1011 VKLPSNLQKL
+1011 
-1021 GTRAFGT
+1021 
-1028 CIALTEINIPISLND
+1028 
-1043 ASAPFSDCAN
+1043 
-1053 LKTINFEEGITKIP
+1053 TIN
-1067 HALFKDCTGISKIA
+1067 
-1081 IPDTVTIIGD
+1081 
-1091 VAFSGASNLE
+1091 SGAF
-1101 SVIIPD
+1101 
-1107 GVIEIQDNA
+1107 A
-1116 FQNCVKLAAV
+1116 NCTKLTAV
-1126 EIPDSVTAIAY
+1126 EIPDSVTYIGSE
-1137 QAFSSCKNL
+1137 AFKGCTKL
-1146 TSVKLPNSL
+1146 ASVSLSANL
-1155 ETLGT
+1155 ETLKSD
-1160 GAFQNCT
+1160 AFQNCT
-1167 SLTEVTIPASLNSTS
+1167 ALTEINIPASLNEASY
-1182 QPFADCSKLQAVHF
+1182 PFEGCSNLKTIHF
-1196 EEGTSQIIDNL
+1196 ED
-1207 FSSCQGIT
+1207 GIT
-1215 DIVIPDTV
+1215 QITNYLFAGCTGLTDIEIPDTV
-1223 SKIGDNAFGNAAN
+1223 TTIGYQAFYKAAN
-1236 LTSITIPDSVTSI
+1236 LASVSIPDSVTTI
-1249 GEYAFQ
+1249 NNEAFEY
-1255 NCKKLTAVKLPDKI
+1255 CTKLTSVEIPDSVTYIGSEAFKGCTKLASVKLPANLKTLKFDV
-1269 TQIGYRAFI
+1269 FM
-1278 NCTGLA
+1278 NC
-1284 SANIP
+1284 S
-1289 TSLKVMYAYVFQNCT
+1289 
-1304 SLTEMVISAGIAE
+1304 SLTEITIPASITA
-1317 LPAGTFYGCTS
+1317 LPSNTFNGCTS

-1341 GSYAFQECD
+1341 GSEAFEKCD

-1355 TIPTSVAEVWD
+1355 TIPASVAEIGGY
-1366 SAFGG
+1366 AFSG
-1371 CDRLAEVSLNDGLK
+1371 CNRLVEVSLSDGLK
-1385 TIGDS
+1385 SIDDK

-1414 FSGDKALA
+1414 FSGDKVLA

-1437 FCQIPALTKIRIP
+1437 FYQSPALTKIRIP
-1450 NRVTKIGDRAFANC
+1450 NRVTQIGDRAFANC

-1486 PTRMTIYGYEGSY
+1486 PARMTIYGYEGSY
-1499 AQTFAGSKKIK
+1499 AQTFAASKKIK

-1595 GFTITFN
+1595 GFTMTFN
-1602 AYGGT
+1602 ANGGT
-1607 VNPTSKEVVYGQ
+1607 VNPTSKEIIYGQ
-1619 PVGELPVPVREGY
+1619 PVGELPVPVRDGY
-1632 SFVGWFLDDAKT
+1632 SFVGWYLGNT
-1644 QYTEDTIYTS
+1644 HYTEDTIYTS
-1654 TYDRTVYAFWSDAA
+1654 TYGCTVYARWSDAA

-1675 NTTAKENANA
+1675 NTAAKENANA

-1768 LSLTADKTT
+1768 LSLTADKAA

-1813 LQDYKA
+1813 LQDYKG

-1935 MDSTGKKV
+1935 MDSTGKKI

>member
-29 EPIQSETTVQET
+29 EPLQSETTVQET

-46 APTDVPDTTPEPE
+46 APTDAPDTTPQPE
-59 VEVTPEPTEEL
+59 TETTPEPTEEP
-70 TPAPTE
+70 TPTPMA

-93 AETPAPTETPIP
+93 AETPTPTETPIP

-149 DYYPDVSATD
+149 DYYPDVTATD

-178 GENFHPDEPTT
+178 GENFRPDDPTT
-189 REFAANTLNNRLGY
+189 REFAANTLNSRLGY
-203 IMQADSYSFTDSGDT
+203 IMQAESYSFTDSDDT

-308 ADQRFVA
+308 AGQRFVA

-396 TLTATRNLK
+396 TLTATRNFK

-431 SQIVVNADTSVTG
+431 SQIIVNADTSVTG

-455 IERDIDFGYINL
+455 IERDIDFGYIDL

-501 NSGFRVVSDY
+501 SSGFRVVSDY

-523 ATAGIRIGAS
+523 ATAGLRIGAS

-612 SVQKCTRGNTSQGYA
+612 SVQQCTRGNTSQGYT

-666 TLDEDGNATITGCN
+666 TLDDDGNATITGCN
-680 NITSSLVIPGEIDGH
+680 NITSSLVIPSEIDGH
-695 TVVAIGKN
+695 TVVAIGSR
-703 AFYDYYEKVKI
+703 AFYKAANLASVSIPD
-714 QSVTIPD
+714 SVTTIDSEAFEYCTKLTSVEIPDSVTYISGYTFNGCTKLASVNLPANLETLKSYAFQNCTALTEINIPASLNEAYSPFEGCSNLKTIHFEDGITQITNNLFAGCTGLTDIEIPD

-726 GERAFFNAGL
+726 GYQAFYKAANLASVSIPDSVTTINSEAFEYCTKL
-736 IAVNLPNGLT
+736 SAV
-746 SIGRYAFSGCNFTEI
+746 E
-761 TIPNS
+761 IPNS
-766 ITDAFEPFAYMSS
+766 VTY
-779 LKNVY
+779 
-784 FQKGIT
+784 
-790 EIPGMIFHDCTGLES
+790 
-805 IEIPDTVETIGYCAF
+805 IG
-820 NGATGLKSVILH
+820 S
-832 EGLKTINHD
+832 E
-841 AFNGCTN
+841 AFNGCT
-848 LSILNIPNS
+848 
-857 VTTIEADTFNGCTN
+857 
-871 LASVNLPADLV
+871 
-882 TLGNGAFRNCTAL
+882 
-895 AKINIPASL
+895 
-904 NDTNAPFSGCTNL
+904 
-917 KTINFEDGITEIT
+917 
-930 SGLFKDCTG
+930 
-939 VTEISIP
+939 
-946 DTVNTIGTYAFANA
+946 
-960 SNLTSVS
+960 
-967 IPDGVTEIL
+967 
-976 NDAFLGCKNLRT
+976 
-988 VEIPD
+988 
-993 SVTAINYEAF
+993 
-1003 SGCSKLAS
+1003 KLAS
-1011 VKLPSNLQKL
+1011 VKLP
-1021 GTRAFGT
+1021 
-1028 CIALTEINIPISLND
+1028 
-1043 ASAPFSDCAN
+1043 AN
-1053 LKTINFEEGITKIP
+1053 LKTLKFDVFKNCSSLTEITIP
-1067 HALFKDCTGISKIA
+1067 ASITAL
-1081 IPDTVTIIGD
+1081 P
-1091 VAFSGASNLE
+1091 SNTFN
-1101 SVIIPD
+1101 
-1107 GVIEIQDNA
+1107 G
-1116 FQNCVKLAAV
+1116 
-1126 EIPDSVTAIAY
+1126 
-1137 QAFSSCKNL
+1137 
-1146 TSVKLPNSL
+1146 
-1155 ETLGT
+1155 
-1160 GAFQNCT
+1160 CT
-1167 SLTEVTIPASLNSTS
+1167 SLT
-1182 QPFADCSKLQAVHF
+1182 
-1196 EEGTSQIIDNL
+1196 
-1207 FSSCQGIT
+1207 
-1215 DIVIPDTV
+1215 
-1223 SKIGDNAFGNAAN
+1223 
-1236 LTSITIPDSVTSI
+1236 
-1249 GEYAFQ
+1249 
-1255 NCKKLTAVKLPDKI
+1255 
-1269 TQIGYRAFI
+1269 
-1278 NCTGLA
+1278 
-1284 SANIP
+1284 
-1289 TSLKVMYAYVFQNCT
+1289 
-1304 SLTEMVISAGIAE
+1304 
-1317 LPAGTFYGCTS
+1317 
-1328 LAKVTL
+1328 KVTL

-1341 GSYAFQECD
+1341 GNSAFQECD

-1355 TIPTSVAEVWD
+1355 TIPTSVTEIGGC
-1366 SAFGG
+1366 AFSG
-1371 CDRLAEVSLNDGLK
+1371 CDRLAEVSLSNGLK
-1385 TIGDS
+1385 IIGDK

-1437 FCQIPALTKIRIP
+1437 FYQIPALTKIRIP

-1476 TSISSSAFSY
+1476 TNISSSAFSY

-1525 TITLGTVDSY
+1525 TITLGTVNPY

-1546 KDGSVT
+1546 KDGSLT

-1576 TGLNEAGYGSTKT
+1576 TGLNETGYGSTKT

-1595 GFTITFN
+1595 GFTMTFN
-1602 AYGGT
+1602 ANGGT
-1607 VNPTSKEVVYGQ
+1607 VNPTSKEIVYGQ
-1619 PVGELPVPVREGY
+1619 PVGKLPVPVRDGY
-1632 SFVGWFLDDAKT
+1632 SFVGWFLGNT
-1644 QYTEDTIYTS
+1644 HYTEDTIYTT
-1654 TYDRTVYAFWSDAA
+1654 TYGCTVYARWSDAA

-1675 NTTAKENANA
+1675 NTAAKENANA

-1713 PASFAGGK
+1713 PASFVGGK

-1768 LSLTADKTT
+1768 ISLTADKTT

-1813 LQDYKA
+1813 LQDYKG

-1874 KQGETVTLTAV
+1874 KQGEAVTLTAV

-1935 MDSTGKKV
+1935 MDSTGKKI

>member
-29 EPIQSETTVQET
+29 EPLQSETTVQET

-46 APTDVPDTTPEPE
+46 APTDAPDTTPQPE
-59 VEVTPEPTEEL
+59 TETTPEPTEEP
-70 TPAPTE
+70 TPEPTA

-166 SAVANGLIDLDA
+166 SAVANGLIDLNA
-178 GENFHPDEPTT
+178 GEDFRPDEPTT

-308 ADQRFVA
+308 AGQRFVA

-325 VVSVTENGSDT
+325 VVSITENGSDT

-431 SQIVVNADTSVTG
+431 SQIIVNADTSVTG

-511 RNDSSSIAANMD
+511 QNDSSSIAANMD

-587 YSKSCTLYTRTNSPV
+587 YSKSCALYTRTNSPV

-612 SVQKCTRGNTSQGYA
+612 SVQQCTRGNTSQGYT

-695 TVVAIGKN
+695 TVVAIGSQ
-703 AFYDYYEKVKI
+703 AFYKAANLASVSI
-714 QSVTIPD
+714 PNSVTYIGSEAFNGCTKLASVNLPANLETLKRCAFQNCTALTEINIPASLNVASYPFEGCSNLKTIHFEDGITRITNYLFGNCTGLTDIEIPD

-726 GERAFFNAGL
+726 G
-736 IAVNLPNGLT
+736 
-746 SIGRYAFSGCNFTEI
+746 SYAFS
-761 TIPNS
+761 S
-766 ITDAFEPFAYMSS
+766 A
-779 LKNVY
+779 
-784 FQKGIT
+784 
-790 EIPGMIFHDCTGLES
+790 
-805 IEIPDTVETIGYCAF
+805 
-820 NGATGLKSVILH
+820 
-832 EGLKTINHD
+832 
-841 AFNGCTN
+841 
-848 LSILNIPNS
+848 
-857 VTTIEADTFNGCTN
+857 TN
-871 LASVNLPADLV
+871 LASV
-882 TLGNGAFRNCTAL
+882 
-895 AKINIPASL
+895 S
-904 NDTNAPFSGCTNL
+904 
-917 KTINFEDGITEIT
+917 
-930 SGLFKDCTG
+930 
-939 VTEISIP
+939 
-946 DTVNTIGTYAFANA
+946 
-960 SNLTSVS
+960 
-967 IPDGVTEIL
+967 
-976 NDAFLGCKNLRT
+976 
-988 VEIPD
+988 IPD
-993 SVTAINYEAF
+993 SVT
-1003 SGCSKLAS
+1003 
-1011 VKLPSNLQKL
+1011 
-1021 GTRAFGT
+1021 
-1028 CIALTEINIPISLND
+1028 
-1043 ASAPFSDCAN
+1043 
-1053 LKTINFEEGITKIP
+1053 TIN
-1067 HALFKDCTGISKIA
+1067 
-1081 IPDTVTIIGD
+1081 
-1091 VAFSGASNLE
+1091 SGAF
-1101 SVIIPD
+1101 
-1107 GVIEIQDNA
+1107 A
-1116 FQNCVKLAAV
+1116 NCTKLTAV
-1126 EIPDSVTAIAY
+1126 EIPDSVTYIGSE
-1137 QAFSSCKNL
+1137 AFKGCTKLASVNL
-1146 TSVKLPNSL
+1146 PANL
-1155 ETLGT
+1155 ETLKSC
-1160 GAFQNCT
+1160 AFLNCT
-1167 SLTEVTIPASLNSTS
+1167 ALTEINIPASLNEASY
-1182 QPFADCSKLQAVHF
+1182 PFEGCSNLKTIHF
-1196 EEGTSQIIDNL
+1196 ED
-1207 FSSCQGIT
+1207 GIT
-1215 DIVIPDTV
+1215 QITNYLFAGCTGLTDIEIPDTV
-1223 SKIGDNAFGNAAN
+1223 TTIGYQAFYKAAN
-1236 LTSITIPDSVTSI
+1236 LASVSIPDSVTTI
-1249 GEYAFQ
+1249 NNEAFEY
-1255 NCKKLTAVKLPDKI
+1255 CTKLTSVEIPDSVTYIGSEAFKGCTKLASVKLPANLKTLKFDV
-1269 TQIGYRAFI
+1269 FM
-1278 NCTGLA
+1278 NC
-1284 SANIP
+1284 S
-1289 TSLKVMYAYVFQNCT
+1289 
-1304 SLTEMVISAGIAE
+1304 SLTEITIPASITA
-1317 LPAGTFYGCTS
+1317 LPSNTFNGCTS

-1341 GSYAFQECD
+1341 GSEAFEKCD

-1355 TIPTSVAEVWD
+1355 TIPASVAEI
-1366 SAFGG
+1366 GG
-1371 CDRLAEVSLNDGLK
+1371 YTFSGCNRLVEVSLSDGLK
-1385 TIGDS
+1385 SIGDK

-1414 FSGDKALA
+1414 FSGDKVLA

-1437 FCQIPALTKIRIP
+1437 FYQSPALTKIRIP
-1450 NRVTKIGDRAFANC
+1450 NRVTQIGDRAFANC

-1486 PTRMTIYGYEGSY
+1486 PARMTIYGYEGSY
-1499 AQTFAGSKKIK
+1499 AQTFAASKKIK

-1595 GFTITFN
+1595 GFTMTFN
-1602 AYGGT
+1602 ANGGT
-1607 VNPTSKEVVYGQ
+1607 VNPTSKEIIYGQ
-1619 PVGELPVPVREGY
+1619 PVGELPVPVRDGY
-1632 SFVGWFLDDAKT
+1632 SFVGWYLGNT
-1644 QYTEDTIYTS
+1644 HYTEDTIYTS
-1654 TYDRTVYAFWSDAA
+1654 TYGCTVYARWSDAA

-1675 NTTAKENANA
+1675 NTAAKENANA

-1768 LSLTADKTT
+1768 LSLTADKTA

-1813 LQDYKA
+1813 LQDYKG

-1874 KQGETVTLTAV
+1874 KQGETVTLTAA

>member
-29 EPIQSETTVQET
+29 EPLQSETTVQET

-59 VEVTPEPTEEL
+59 VEVTPEPTEEP
-70 TPAPTE
+70 TPAPTA

-93 AETPAPTETPIP
+93 AETPTPTETPIP

-149 DYYPDVSATD
+149 DYYPDVTATD

-178 GENFHPDEPTT
+178 GENFHPDDPTT
-189 REFAANTLNNRLGY
+189 REFAANTLNSRLGY
-203 IMQADSYSFTDSGDT
+203 IMQAESYSFTDSVDT
-218 TYADDLQVAVEQGWF
+218 AYADDLQVAVEQGWF

-256 KGKAAVANESIDANY
+256 KGKAAVANESIDTNY

-279 DVVVIPDGTMVSVDE
+279 DVVVIPGGTMVSVDE

-308 ADQRFVA
+308 AGQRFVA

-325 VVSVTENGSDT
+325 AVSVTENGSDT

-431 SQIVVNADTSVTG
+431 SQIIVNADTSVTG

-455 IERDIDFGYINL
+455 IERDIDFGYIDL

-523 ATAGIRIGAS
+523 ATAGLRIGAS

-587 YSKSCTLYTRTNSPV
+587 YSKNCAIYTRTNSPV

-612 SVQKCTRGNTSQGYA
+612 SVQKCTRGNTSQGYT

-666 TLDEDGNATITGCN
+666 TLDDDGNATITGCN
-680 NITSSLVIPGEIDGH
+680 NITSSLVIPSEIDGH
-695 TVVAIGKN
+695 TVVAIGSQ
-703 AFYDYYEKVKI
+703 AFYKAANLASVSI
-714 QSVTIPD
+714 PNSVTYIGSEAFNGCTKLASVNLPANLETLKRCAFQNCTALTEINIPASLNVASYPFEGCSNLKTIHFEDGITRITNYLFGNCTGLTDIEIPD

-726 GERAFFNAGL
+726 G
-736 IAVNLPNGLT
+736 
-746 SIGRYAFSGCNFTEI
+746 SYAFS
-761 TIPNS
+761 S
-766 ITDAFEPFAYMSS
+766 A
-779 LKNVY
+779 
-784 FQKGIT
+784 
-790 EIPGMIFHDCTGLES
+790 
-805 IEIPDTVETIGYCAF
+805 
-820 NGATGLKSVILH
+820 
-832 EGLKTINHD
+832 
-841 AFNGCTN
+841 
-848 LSILNIPNS
+848 
-857 VTTIEADTFNGCTN
+857 TN
-871 LASVNLPADLV
+871 LASV
-882 TLGNGAFRNCTAL
+882 
-895 AKINIPASL
+895 
-904 NDTNAPFSGCTNL
+904 
-917 KTINFEDGITEIT
+917 
-930 SGLFKDCTG
+930 
-939 VTEISIP
+939 SIP
-946 DTVNTIGTYAFANA
+946 DSVTTINNEAFEYCTK
-960 SNLTSVS
+960 LTS
-967 IPDGVTEIL
+967 
-976 NDAFLGCKNLRT
+976 

-993 SVTAINYEAF
+993 SVTYIGSEAF
-1003 SGCSKLAS
+1003 KGCTKLAS
-1011 VKLPSNLQKL
+1011 VKLP
-1021 GTRAFGT
+1021 
-1028 CIALTEINIPISLND
+1028 
-1043 ASAPFSDCAN
+1043 AN
-1053 LKTINFEEGITKIP
+1053 LKTLKF
-1067 HALFKDCTGISKIA
+1067 
-1081 IPDTVTIIGD
+1081 D
-1091 VAFSGASNLE
+1091 VFM
-1101 SVIIPD
+1101 
-1107 GVIEIQDNA
+1107 
-1116 FQNCVKLAAV
+1116 NC
-1126 EIPDSVTAIAY
+1126 S
-1137 QAFSSCKNL
+1137 
-1146 TSVKLPNSL
+1146 
-1155 ETLGT
+1155 
-1160 GAFQNCT
+1160 
-1167 SLTEVTIPASLNSTS
+1167 SLTEITIPAS
-1182 QPFADCSKLQAVHF
+1182 
-1196 EEGTSQIIDNL
+1196 
-1207 FSSCQGIT
+1207 IT
-1215 DIVIPDTV
+1215 
-1223 SKIGDNAFGNAAN
+1223 A
-1236 LTSITIPDSVTSI
+1236 
-1249 GEYAFQ
+1249 
-1255 NCKKLTAVKLPDKI
+1255 LPS
-1269 TQIGYRAFI
+1269 
-1278 NCTGLA
+1278 N
-1284 SANIP
+1284 
-1289 TSLKVMYAYVFQNCT
+1289 
-1304 SLTEMVISAGIAE
+1304 
-1317 LPAGTFYGCTS
+1317 TFNGCTS

-1341 GSYAFQECD
+1341 GSEAFEKCD

-1355 TIPTSVAEVWD
+1355 TIPASVAEIGGY
-1366 SAFGG
+1366 AFSG
-1371 CDRLAEVSLNDGLK
+1371 CNRLVEVSLSDGLK
-1385 TIGDS
+1385 SIGDK

-1414 FSGDKALA
+1414 FSGDKVLA

-1437 FCQIPALTKIRIP
+1437 FYQSPALTKIRIP
-1450 NRVTKIGDRAFANC
+1450 NRVTQIGDRAFANC

-1486 PTRMTIYGYEGSY
+1486 PARMTIYGYEGSY
-1499 AQTFAGSKKIK
+1499 AQTFAASKKIK

-1595 GFTITFN
+1595 GFTMTFN
-1602 AYGGT
+1602 ANGGT
-1607 VNPTSKEVVYGQ
+1607 VNPTSKEIIYGQ
-1619 PVGELPVPVREGY
+1619 PVGELPVPVRDGY
-1632 SFVGWFLDDAKT
+1632 SFVGWYLGNT
-1644 QYTEDTIYTS
+1644 HYTEDTIYTS
-1654 TYDRTVYAFWSDAA
+1654 TYGCTVYARWSDAA

-1675 NTTAKENANA
+1675 NTAAKENANA

-1768 LSLTADKTT
+1768 LSLTADKAA

-1813 LQDYKA
+1813 LQDYKG

-1935 MDSTGKKV
+1935 MDSTGKKI

>member
-59 VEVTPEPTEEL
+59 VEVTPEPTEEP
-70 TPAPTE
+70 TPTPTA

-166 SAVANGLIDLDA
+166 SAVANGLIDLNA
-178 GENFHPDEPTT
+178 GEDFRPDEPTT

-308 ADQRFVA
+308 AGQRFVA

-431 SQIVVNADTSVTG
+431 SQIIVNADTSVTG

-612 SVQKCTRGNTSQGYA
+612 SVQKCTRGNTSQGYT

-666 TLDEDGNATITGCN
+666 TLDDDGNATITGCN
-680 NITSSLVIPGEIDGH
+680 NITSSLVLPSEIDGH
-695 TVVAIGKN
+695 TVVAIGSQ
-703 AFYDYYEKVKI
+703 AFYKAANLASVSIPD
-714 QSVTIPD
+714 SVTTINREAFKGCTKLASVNLPANLGTLKSYAFQNCTALTEINIPASLNEAYSPFEGCSNLKTIHFEDGITQITNNLFAGCTGLTDIEIPD

-726 GERAFFNAGL
+726 GYQAFYKA
-736 IAVNLPNGLT
+736 A
-746 SIGRYAFSGCNFTEI
+746 
-761 TIPNS
+761 
-766 ITDAFEPFAYMSS
+766 
-779 LKNVY
+779 
-784 FQKGIT
+784 
-790 EIPGMIFHDCTGLES
+790 
-805 IEIPDTVETIGYCAF
+805 
-820 NGATGLKSVILH
+820 
-832 EGLKTINHD
+832 
-841 AFNGCTN
+841 
-848 LSILNIPNS
+848 
-857 VTTIEADTFNGCTN
+857 N
-871 LASVNLPADLV
+871 LA
-882 TLGNGAFRNCTAL
+882 
-895 AKINIPASL
+895 
-904 NDTNAPFSGCTNL
+904 
-917 KTINFEDGITEIT
+917 
-930 SGLFKDCTG
+930 
-939 VTEISIP
+939 
-946 DTVNTIGTYAFANA
+946 
-960 SNLTSVS
+960 SVS
-967 IPDGVTEIL
+967 IPDSVTTINNE
-976 NDAFLGCKNLRT
+976 AFEYCTKLT
-988 VEIPD
+988 SVEIPD
-993 SVTAINYEAF
+993 SVTYIGGEAF
-1003 SGCSKLAS
+1003 NGCTKLAS
-1011 VKLPSNLQKL
+1011 VKLP
-1021 GTRAFGT
+1021 
-1028 CIALTEINIPISLND
+1028 
-1043 ASAPFSDCAN
+1043 AN
-1053 LKTINFEEGITKIP
+1053 LKTLKFDVFKNCSSLTEITIP
-1067 HALFKDCTGISKIA
+1067 ASITAL
-1081 IPDTVTIIGD
+1081 P
-1091 VAFSGASNLE
+1091 SNTFN
-1101 SVIIPD
+1101 
-1107 GVIEIQDNA
+1107 G
-1116 FQNCVKLAAV
+1116 
-1126 EIPDSVTAIAY
+1126 
-1137 QAFSSCKNL
+1137 
-1146 TSVKLPNSL
+1146 
-1155 ETLGT
+1155 
-1160 GAFQNCT
+1160 CT
-1167 SLTEVTIPASLNSTS
+1167 SLT
-1182 QPFADCSKLQAVHF
+1182 
-1196 EEGTSQIIDNL
+1196 
-1207 FSSCQGIT
+1207 
-1215 DIVIPDTV
+1215 
-1223 SKIGDNAFGNAAN
+1223 
-1236 LTSITIPDSVTSI
+1236 
-1249 GEYAFQ
+1249 
-1255 NCKKLTAVKLPDKI
+1255 
-1269 TQIGYRAFI
+1269 
-1278 NCTGLA
+1278 
-1284 SANIP
+1284 
-1289 TSLKVMYAYVFQNCT
+1289 
-1304 SLTEMVISAGIAE
+1304 
-1317 LPAGTFYGCTS
+1317 
-1328 LAKVTL
+1328 KVTL
-1334 PDTLTSI
+1334 PDTLSSI
-1341 GSYAFQECD
+1341 GNNAFQECD

-1355 TIPTSVAEVWD
+1355 TIPTSVAEIGG
-1366 SAFGG
+1366 SAFSG
-1371 CDRLAEVSLNDGLK
+1371 CDRLAEVSLSNGLK
-1385 TIGDS
+1385 IIGDK

-1437 FCQIPALTKIRIP
+1437 FYQIPALTKIRIP
-1450 NRVTKIGDRAFANC
+1450 NRVTKIGDRAFASC

-1486 PTRMTIYGYEGSY
+1486 PARMTIYGYEGSY

-1607 VNPTSKEVVYGQ
+1607 VNPTNKEVVYGQ

-1768 LSLTADKTT
+1768 LSLTANKTT
-1777 ADSGDRITITA
+1777 ANPGDLITVTA

-1813 LQDYKA
+1813 LQDYKG

-1874 KQGETVTLTAV
+1874 KQGEAVTLTAV

-1935 MDSTGKKV
+1935 MDSTGKKI

>member
-29 EPIQSETTVQET
+29 EPLQSETTVQET

-59 VEVTPEPTEEL
+59 VEVTPEPTEEP
-70 TPAPTE
+70 TPAPTA

-93 AETPAPTETPIP
+93 AETPTPTETPIP

-149 DYYPDVSATD
+149 DYYPDVTATD
-159 EHYQALM
+159 KHYQALM

-178 GENFHPDEPTT
+178 GENFHPDDPTT
-189 REFAANTLNNRLGY
+189 REFAANTLNSRLGY
-203 IMQADSYSFTDSGDT
+203 IMQAESYSFTDSADT
-218 TYADDLQVAVEQGWF
+218 AYADDLQVAVEQGWF

-256 KGKAAVANESIDANY
+256 KGKAAVANESIDTNY

-294 NDIVT
+294 NDVAT

-308 ADQRFVA
+308 AGQRFVA

-343 GTDDAITSADSETVI
+343 GTDGAITSADSETVI

-431 SQIVVNADTSVTG
+431 SQIIVNADTSVTG

-455 IERDIDFGYINL
+455 IERDIDFGYIDL

-511 RNDSSSIAANMD
+511 QNDSSSIAANMD

-587 YSKSCTLYTRTNSPV
+587 YSKSCAIYTRTNSPV

-612 SVQKCTRGNTSQGYA
+612 SVQQCTRGNTSQGYT

-645 YNPTGSSYQD
+645 YNPTGSAYQD
-655 EMGQTQSRFTY
+655 EMGQTKSRFTY
-666 TLDEDGNATITGCN
+666 TLDDDGNATITGCN
-680 NITSSLVIPGEIDGH
+680 NITSSLVIPSEIDGH
-695 TVVAIGKN
+695 TVVAIGSQ
-703 AFYDYYEKVKI
+703 AFYKATNLA
-714 QSVTIPD
+714 SVSIPD
-721 TVTTI
+721 SVTTI
-726 GERAFFNAGL
+726 DSEAFEYCTK
-736 IAVNLPNGLT
+736 LT
-746 SIGRYAFSGCNFTEI
+746 SV
-761 TIPNS
+761 
-766 ITDAFEPFAYMSS
+766 
-779 LKNVY
+779 K
-784 FQKGIT
+784 
-790 EIPGMIFHDCTGLES
+790 
-805 IEIPDTVETIGYCAF
+805 IPDSVTYIG
-820 NGATGLKSVILH
+820 S
-832 EGLKTINHD
+832 E
-841 AFNGCTN
+841 AFNGCT
-848 LSILNIPNS
+848 
-857 VTTIEADTFNGCTN
+857 
-871 LASVNLPADLV
+871 
-882 TLGNGAFRNCTAL
+882 
-895 AKINIPASL
+895 
-904 NDTNAPFSGCTNL
+904 
-917 KTINFEDGITEIT
+917 
-930 SGLFKDCTG
+930 
-939 VTEISIP
+939 
-946 DTVNTIGTYAFANA
+946 
-960 SNLTSVS
+960 
-967 IPDGVTEIL
+967 
-976 NDAFLGCKNLRT
+976 
-988 VEIPD
+988 
-993 SVTAINYEAF
+993 
-1003 SGCSKLAS
+1003 KLAS
-1011 VKLPSNLQKL
+1011 VKLP
-1021 GTRAFGT
+1021 
-1028 CIALTEINIPISLND
+1028 
-1043 ASAPFSDCAN
+1043 AN
-1053 LKTINFEEGITKIP
+1053 LKTLKFDVFKNCSSLTEITIP
-1067 HALFKDCTGISKIA
+1067 ASITALPS
-1081 IPDTVTIIGD
+1081 
-1091 VAFSGASNLE
+1091 
-1101 SVIIPD
+1101 
-1107 GVIEIQDNA
+1107 NA
-1116 FQNCVKLAAV
+1116 FN
-1126 EIPDSVTAIAY
+1126 
-1137 QAFSSCKNL
+1137 
-1146 TSVKLPNSL
+1146 
-1155 ETLGT
+1155 G
-1160 GAFQNCT
+1160 CT
-1167 SLTEVTIPASLNSTS
+1167 SLT
-1182 QPFADCSKLQAVHF
+1182 
-1196 EEGTSQIIDNL
+1196 
-1207 FSSCQGIT
+1207 
-1215 DIVIPDTV
+1215 
-1223 SKIGDNAFGNAAN
+1223 
-1236 LTSITIPDSVTSI
+1236 
-1249 GEYAFQ
+1249 
-1255 NCKKLTAVKLPDKI
+1255 
-1269 TQIGYRAFI
+1269 
-1278 NCTGLA
+1278 
-1284 SANIP
+1284 
-1289 TSLKVMYAYVFQNCT
+1289 
-1304 SLTEMVISAGIAE
+1304 
-1317 LPAGTFYGCTS
+1317 
-1328 LAKVTL
+1328 KVTL
-1334 PDTLTSI
+1334 PDTLSSI
-1341 GSYAFQECD
+1341 GNNAFQECD

-1355 TIPTSVAEVWD
+1355 AIPTSVAEIEG
-1366 SAFGG
+1366 SAFSG
-1371 CDRLAEVSLNDGLK
+1371 CDRLAEVSLSNGLK
-1385 TIGDS
+1385 IIGDK

-1437 FCQIPALTKIRIP
+1437 FYQIPALTKIRIP
-1450 NRVTKIGDRAFANC
+1450 NRVTQIGDRAFANC

-1595 GFTITFN
+1595 GFTMTFN
-1602 AYGGT
+1602 ANGGT
-1607 VNPTSKEVVYGQ
+1607 VNPTSKEIVYGQ
-1619 PVGELPVPVREGY
+1619 PVGELPVPVRDGY
-1632 SFVGWFLDDAKT
+1632 SFVGWFLGNT
-1644 QYTEDTIYTS
+1644 HYTEDTIYTT
-1654 TYDRTVYAFWSDAA
+1654 TYGCTVYARWSDAA
-1668 AITRQPV
+1668 AIARQPA
-1675 NTTAKENANA
+1675 NTTAKENTNA
-1685 VFTIKATGSNLT
+1685 VFSVEATGSNLT

-1742 KDDKN
+1742 KDSKGN
-1747 NSVTS
+1747 TVTS
-1752 SAATLTVE
+1752 NAATLTIE
-1760 AANQPLKI
+1760 AADQPLKI

-1917 VITWKAT
+1917 IITWKAT

>member
-59 VEVTPEPTEEL
+59 VEVTPEPTEEP
-70 TPAPTE
+70 TPTPTA

-166 SAVANGLIDLDA
+166 SAVANGLIDLNA
-178 GENFHPDEPTT
+178 GEDFRPDEPTT

-308 ADQRFVA
+308 AGQRFVA

-431 SQIVVNADTSVTG
+431 SQIIVNADTSVTG

-612 SVQKCTRGNTSQGYA
+612 SVQKCTRGNTSQGYT

-666 TLDEDGNATITGCN
+666 TLDDDGNATITGCN
-680 NITSSLVIPGEIDGH
+680 NITSSLVLPSEIDGH
-695 TVVAIGKN
+695 TVVAIGSQ
-703 AFYDYYEKVKI
+703 AFYKAANLASVSIPD
-714 QSVTIPD
+714 SVTTINREAFKGCTKLASVNLPANLGTLKSYAFQNCTALTEINIPASLNEAYSPFEGCSNLKTIHFEDGITQITNNLFAGCTGLTDIEIPD

-726 GERAFFNAGL
+726 GYQAFYKA
-736 IAVNLPNGLT
+736 ANLA
-746 SIGRYAFSGCNFTEI
+746 SVS
-761 TIPNS
+761 
-766 ITDAFEPFAYMSS
+766 
-779 LKNVY
+779 
-784 FQKGIT
+784 
-790 EIPGMIFHDCTGLES
+790 
-805 IEIPDTVETIGYCAF
+805 IPD
-820 NGATGLKSVILH
+820 
-832 EGLKTINHD
+832 
-841 AFNGCTN
+841 
-848 LSILNIPNS
+848 S
-857 VTTIEADTFNGCTN
+857 VTTIDSEAFEYCTKLTSVEIPDSVTYISGYTFNGCTK
-871 LASVNLPADLV
+871 LASVNLPANLE
-882 TLGNGAFRNCTAL
+882 TLKSYAFQNCTAL
-895 AKINIPASL
+895 TEINIPASL
-904 NDTNAPFSGCTNL
+904 NEAYSPFEGCSNL
-917 KTINFEDGITEIT
+917 KTIHFEDGITQIT
-930 SGLFKDCTG
+930 NNLFAGCTG
-939 VTEISIP
+939 LTDIEIP
-946 DTVNTIGTYAFANA
+946 DTVTTIGYQAFYKAANLA
-960 SNLTSVS
+960 SVS
-967 IPDGVTEIL
+967 IPDSVTTINNE
-976 NDAFLGCKNLRT
+976 AFEYCTKLT
-988 VEIPD
+988 SVEIPD
-993 SVTAINYEAF
+993 SVTYIGGEAF
-1003 SGCSKLAS
+1003 NGCTKLAS
-1011 VKLPSNLQKL
+1011 VKLP
-1021 GTRAFGT
+1021 
-1028 CIALTEINIPISLND
+1028 
-1043 ASAPFSDCAN
+1043 AN
-1053 LKTINFEEGITKIP
+1053 LKTLKFDVFKNCSSLTEITIP
-1067 HALFKDCTGISKIA
+1067 ASITAL
-1081 IPDTVTIIGD
+1081 P
-1091 VAFSGASNLE
+1091 SNTFN
-1101 SVIIPD
+1101 
-1107 GVIEIQDNA
+1107 G
-1116 FQNCVKLAAV
+1116 
-1126 EIPDSVTAIAY
+1126 
-1137 QAFSSCKNL
+1137 
-1146 TSVKLPNSL
+1146 
-1155 ETLGT
+1155 
-1160 GAFQNCT
+1160 CT
-1167 SLTEVTIPASLNSTS
+1167 SLT
-1182 QPFADCSKLQAVHF
+1182 
-1196 EEGTSQIIDNL
+1196 
-1207 FSSCQGIT
+1207 
-1215 DIVIPDTV
+1215 
-1223 SKIGDNAFGNAAN
+1223 
-1236 LTSITIPDSVTSI
+1236 
-1249 GEYAFQ
+1249 
-1255 NCKKLTAVKLPDKI
+1255 
-1269 TQIGYRAFI
+1269 
-1278 NCTGLA
+1278 
-1284 SANIP
+1284 
-1289 TSLKVMYAYVFQNCT
+1289 
-1304 SLTEMVISAGIAE
+1304 
-1317 LPAGTFYGCTS
+1317 
-1328 LAKVTL
+1328 KVTL
-1334 PDTLTSI
+1334 PDTLSSI
-1341 GSYAFQECD
+1341 GNNAFQECD

-1355 TIPTSVAEVWD
+1355 TIPTSVAEIGG
-1366 SAFGG
+1366 SAFSG
-1371 CDRLAEVSLNDGLK
+1371 CDRLAEVSLSNGLK
-1385 TIGDS
+1385 IIGDK

-1437 FCQIPALTKIRIP
+1437 FYQIPALTKIRIP
-1450 NRVTKIGDRAFANC
+1450 NRVTKIGDRAFASC

-1486 PTRMTIYGYEGSY
+1486 PARMTIYGYEGSY

-1607 VNPTSKEVVYGQ
+1607 VNPTNKEVVYGQ

-1768 LSLTADKTT
+1768 LSLTANKTT
-1777 ADSGDRITITA
+1777 ANPGDLITVTA

-1813 LQDYKA
+1813 LQDYKG

-1874 KQGETVTLTAV
+1874 KQGEAVTLTAV

-1935 MDSTGKKV
+1935 MDSTGKKI